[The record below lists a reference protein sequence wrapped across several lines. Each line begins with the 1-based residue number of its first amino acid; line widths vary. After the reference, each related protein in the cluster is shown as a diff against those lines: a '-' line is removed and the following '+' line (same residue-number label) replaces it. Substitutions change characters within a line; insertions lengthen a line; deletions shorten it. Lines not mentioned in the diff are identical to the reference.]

1 MKDLNIKLK
10 INGVYTQNDVHPVF
24 GDDIKINISREENQI
39 FRREKIEGTFKFV
52 NKDFDLIYQ
61 CSIFTKFTL
70 EIYRE
75 DVFVGSANFIR
86 TDCEFNLDDK
96 ICSVKLTTKD
106 IYEKILNGYDN
117 KYNLVKLAPK
127 RENVTLTKRAILQFY
142 VRGEKVVTNVVG
154 GVHYEQSCKEVYD
167 AQELKT
173 KYHFG
178 GSLPLSFITIDKIMD
193 ITAPSEVLGR
203 YFLDESI
210 GNVVAMIYKNENNP
224 RYIIQTNQSSNG
236 WMFLLID
243 STTNTTL
250 ADAEI
255 RTNESGAHAFTFIK
269 SGTGSGYDSGV
280 DYASGTLYY
289 DGDLF
294 CRLLLPKQFDKSE
307 QRSMD
312 NDITDYDSNY
322 PYVGS
327 VSLDRFAPKIKI
339 VADKSEIPT
348 EWGMDSKG
356 EYFVYPTLTASQQ
369 ENGSSPIPIGQ
380 SHWERMSS
388 WLLSDD
394 DINDLVDDFDT
405 TFVLK
410 DSYPIWSAIAV
421 LLKEIDDTIT
431 FEGTQYYSDFLYLRV
446 PSPFIRSYDFPS
458 HRNALYIT
466 PISNIKKTFYEQA
479 AQKGEI
485 SLKQI
490 LDMLRNVY
498 NCYWFIDSNNRLR
511 IEHIVYFKNGNS
523 YTKEKPKPSIDVTIK
538 KNLPTGES
546 WGFAQNT
553 VEYETGKCPARY
565 EFKWGDNCTY
575 PFVGEPIDV
584 KDIYLDA
591 SRKESVGIENFLAD
605 IDYIISNPSEV
616 SNDLFAVFEVNKETK
631 KVDILDVRL
640 DDASPKYRIQNP
652 YLSMIVAERYYYPFD
667 LSGWNAYAGQYE
679 LDVYKTKGIKK
690 QTLSCPLTL
699 AEMRS
704 IGVIRT
710 ELGNGTIDKL
720 EAEINTLY
728 AKNTIYYEEAKSMLD
743 KIYYLNLSSGQGYIQ
758 FFNPTNTKVRLKVGL
773 AEGGQIRVVQ
783 YLDIPL
789 KGNVILNGVSTN
801 QTPVLMNA
809 EDISAFTINRQFRKI
824 CGAMR
829 LDSRAS
835 SNGKYVLEISAS
847 KEIGSSDYAGI
858 YITAN
863 RAIKITLQASTAVD
877 FDFGYISINYPAFSQ
892 YDDTEVSVSGTDI
905 VSKTIYAGDSR
916 YIGFSRD
923 GAFSGNANKVTITIE
938 EV

>member
-1 MKDLNIKLK
+1 MKDLSIKLK

-39 FRREKIEGTFKFV
+39 FKREKIEGTFKFV
-52 NKDFDLIYQ
+52 GNEFDLIYQ

-75 DVFVGSANFIR
+75 DVFVGSAGFIR

-106 IYEKILNGYDN
+106 IYEKILNGYEN
-117 KYNLVKLAPK
+117 KYNLVKLAPQ
-127 RENVTLTKRAILQFY
+127 RESVTMTKRAVLQFY

-167 AQELKT
+167 AGELKQT
-173 KYHFG
+173 YHFG
-178 GSLPLSFITIDKIMD
+178 GYLPLSYIHINKVIDA
-193 ITAPSEVLGR
+193 TAPSDVFGR
-203 YFLDESI
+203 YFIDNSTSGGAGI
-210 GNVVAMIYKNENNP
+210 IYINATNSNY
-224 RYIIQTNQSSNG
+224 RIQLTYLASE
-236 WMFLLID
+236 WVLLLID
-243 STTNTTL
+243 SSTNKTL
-250 ADAEI
+250 ASA
-255 RTNESGAHAFTFIK
+255 NVPNVQSGSPAITFVK
-269 SGTGSGYDSGV
+269 TGSSGG
-280 DYASGTLYY
+280 DYASGIYNS
-289 DGDLF
+289 DGDLY
-294 CRLLLPKQFDKSE
+294 CRLLLPKQFNNSY
-307 QRSMD
+307 QRSMGD
-312 NDITDYDSNY
+312 DITDYDSNY
-322 PYVGS
+322 PYVSG
-327 VSLDRFAPKIKI
+327 VSLDRFAPKMKM
-339 VADKSEIPT
+339 VVDKSVTPT
-348 EWGMDSKG
+348 EWGIDSEG
-356 EYFVYPTLTASQQ
+356 TYFQYPILTASQQ

-394 DINDLVDDFDT
+394 DVNDLVDDFDA
-405 TFVLK
+405 TFILK
-410 DSYPIWSAIAV
+410 DAYPIGSAIAV
-421 LLKEIDDTIT
+421 LLKEIDDNIS
-431 FEGTQYYSDFLYLRV
+431 FEDTQDYSMFLYSGAMQELY
-446 PSPFIRSYDFPS
+446 SYDFLGC
-458 HRNALYIT
+458 RNALHIT

-479 AQKGEI
+479 AQRGEI

-490 LDMLRNVY
+490 FDMLRNVY
-498 NCYWFIDSNNRLR
+498 NCYWFIDSEKRLR

-523 YTKEKPKPSIDVTIK
+523 YTSEKPTPSIDVTIK

-553 VEYETGKCPARY
+553 VEYETNKCPARY
-565 EFKWGDNCTY
+565 EFKWGDKCTY
-575 PFVGEPIDV
+575 PFVGEPINV

-605 IDYIISNPSEV
+605 IDYIVSNPSGV
-616 SNDLFAVFEVNKETK
+616 SDDLFAVFEVNKSTK

-640 DDASPKYRIQNP
+640 NDASPKYKIQNP
-652 YLSMIVAERYYYPFD
+652 YLSMIVAERFYYPFD
-667 LSGWNAYAGQYE
+667 LSGWKASAGQYE

-704 IGVIRT
+704 IGIIRT
-710 ELGNGTIDKL
+710 EVGNGTIDKL

-728 AKNTIYYEEAKSMLD
+728 AKNTIYYEEAKSVLD
-743 KIYYLNLSSGQGYIQ
+743 KIYYLNFASSRGYIQ
-758 FFNPTNTKVRLKVGL
+758 FFNPTETKVRLKVGL
-773 AEGGQIRVVQ
+773 AEDGQIRVVQ

-801 QTPVLMNA
+801 QTPVLMDA

-835 SNGKYVLEISAS
+835 SSGKYVLEIFALKSIDAR
-847 KEIGSSDYAGI
+847 DYAGI
-858 YITAN
+858 HITAN
-863 RAIKITLQASTAVD
+863 RSIKITLQASSEQTYD
-877 FDFGYISINYPAFSQ
+877 YGYTSKLHPAILSTS
-892 YDDTEVSVSGTDI
+892 YAEILVSGTDSNSI
-905 VSKTIYAGDSR
+905 TIGAGESR
-916 YIGFSRD
+916 YIGYSKD
-923 GAFSGNANKVTITIE
+923 KTTSENDDKITITIE

>member
-1 MKDLNIKLK
+1 MKDLTIKLK
-10 INGVYTQNDVHPVF
+10 INGVYTQEDVHPVF

-52 NKDFDLIYQ
+52 NKDFDLIYE

-75 DVFVGSANFIR
+75 DVFVGSAGFIR

-117 KYNLVKLAPK
+117 KYNLVKLAPQ
-127 RENVTLTKRAILQFY
+127 RESVTMTKRAVLQFY
-142 VRGEKVVTNVVG
+142 VRGENVVTNVVG

-167 AQELKT
+167 AKALGDI
-173 KYHFG
+173 YHFG
-178 GSLPLSFITIDKIMD
+178 GYLPLSYIYINKVIDA
-193 ITAPSEVLGR
+193 TAPSDVLGR
-203 YFLDESI
+203 YFIDNSI
-210 GNVVAMIYKNENNP
+210 AGGAAIIYIN
-224 RYIIQTNQSSNG
+224 SSNSNYRIQLTYVASE
-236 WMFLLID
+236 WVLLLID
-243 STTNTTL
+243 SSTNKTL
-250 ADAEI
+250 ASA
-255 RTNESGAHAFTFIK
+255 NVPNVQSGSQAIVFVK
-269 SGTGSGYDSGV
+269 TGSSGV
-280 DYASGTLYY
+280 DYASGIYNS
-289 DGDLF
+289 DGDLY
-294 CRLLLPKQFDKSE
+294 CRLLLPKQFDNSY

-312 NDITDYDSNY
+312 DDITDYDSNY
-322 PYVGS
+322 PYVGG
-327 VSLDRFAPKIKI
+327 VSLDRFAPKMKM
-339 VADKSEIPT
+339 VVDKSVTPT
-348 EWGMDSKG
+348 EWGIDSEG
-356 EYFVYPTLTASQQ
+356 TYFQYPILTASQQ

-394 DINDLVDDFDT
+394 DVNDLVDDFYA
-405 TFVLK
+405 TFILK
-410 DSYPIWSAIAV
+410 DSYPIGSAIAV
-421 LLKEIDDTIT
+421 LLKEIDDNIS
-431 FEGTQYYSDFLYLRV
+431 FEDTQDYSMFLYSGAMQELY
-446 PSPFIRSYDFPS
+446 SYDFLGC
-458 HRNALYIT
+458 RNALHIT

-479 AQKGEI
+479 AQRGEI

-490 LDMLRNVY
+490 FDMLRNVY
-498 NCYWFIDSNNRLR
+498 NCYWFIDSEKRLR

-523 YTKEKPKPSIDVTIK
+523 YTSEKPTPSIDVTIK
-538 KNLPTGES
+538 KNLPTWES

-553 VEYETGKCPARY
+553 VEYETDKCPARY
-565 EFKWGDNCTY
+565 EFKWGDKCTY

-591 SRKESVGIENFLAD
+591 SQKESVGIENFLAD
-605 IDYIISNPSEV
+605 IDYIVSNPSGV
-616 SNDLFAVFEVNKETK
+616 SDDLFAVFEVNKSTK

-640 DDASPKYRIQNP
+640 NDASPKYKIQNP
-652 YLSMIVAERYYYPFD
+652 YLSMIVAERFYYPFD
-667 LSGWNAYAGQYE
+667 LSGWKASAGQYE

-773 AEGGQIRVVQ
+773 AEDGKIRVVH

-789 KGNVILNGVSTN
+789 RGNVILNGVSAN
-801 QTPVLMNA
+801 QTPVLMDA
-809 EDISAFTINRQFRKI
+809 EDISAFTINRKFRKI

-835 SNGKYVLEISAS
+835 SNGKYVLEISALKS
-847 KEIGSSDYAGI
+847 IGARDYAGI
-858 YITAN
+858 HITAN
-863 RAIKITLQASTAVD
+863 RSIKITLQASSEQTHD
-877 FDFGYISINYPAFSQ
+877 YGYTSKLHPAILSTS
-892 YDDTEVSVSGTDI
+892 YAEILVSGTDSNS
-905 VSKTIYAGDSR
+905 VTIGAGESR
-916 YIGFSRD
+916 YIGYSKDRTD
-923 GAFSGNANKVTITIE
+923 SENEDKITITIE

>member
-1 MKDLNIKLK
+1 MKDLSIKLK
-10 INGVYTQNDVHPVF
+10 INGVYTQEDVHPVF

-52 NKDFDLIYQ
+52 NKDFDLIYE

-75 DVFVGSANFIR
+75 DVFVGSVGFIR

-117 KYNLVKLAPK
+117 KYNLVKLAPQ
-127 RENVTLTKRAILQFY
+127 RESVTLTKRAILQFY
-142 VRGEKVVTNVVG
+142 VRGENVVTNVVG

-167 AQELKT
+167 AGKLKDT
-173 KYHFG
+173 YRFG
-178 GSLPLSFITIDKIMD
+178 GYLPLSYIYITKVIGV
-193 ITAPSEVLGR
+193 TAPLDILGR
-203 YFLDESI
+203 YFIDTSTAGGI
-210 GNVVAMIYKNENNP
+210 GIMYINENKS
-224 RYIIQTNQSSNG
+224 RYRIQLTNLGTN
-236 WMFLLID
+236 WTLLLID
-243 STTNTTL
+243 STSNTNL
-250 ADAEI
+250 ASVTI
-255 RTNESGAHAFTFIK
+255 PSIQSGSQAITFVN
-269 SGTGSGYDSGV
+269 TGSSGG
-280 DYASGTLYY
+280 DYASGTFNS
-289 DGDLF
+289 DGDLY
-294 CRLLLPKQFDKSE
+294 CRVLLPKSFDNSY

-312 NDITDYDSNY
+312 DDITDYDSNY

-327 VSLDRFAPKIKI
+327 VSLDRFAPKMKM
-339 VADKSEIPT
+339 VVDKSNAPT
-348 EWGMDSKG
+348 EWGIDSDG
-356 EYFVYPTLTASQQ
+356 TYFVYPTLNEDQQ
-369 ENGSSPIPIGQ
+369 KKGSSPIPIGQ

-394 DINDLVDDFDT
+394 DVNNLVDGFYDT
-405 TFVLK
+405 FILK

-421 LLKEIDDTIT
+421 LLKEIDNTIT
-431 FEGTQYYSDFLYLRV
+431 FEGTQDYSMFLYLSGTN
-446 PSPFIRSYDFPS
+446 PHIYSYDFPS
-458 HRNALYIT
+458 QRNALHIT

-479 AQKGEI
+479 AQRGEI

-498 NCYWFIDSNNRLR
+498 NCYWFIDSDNRLR

-523 YTKEKPKPSIDVTIK
+523 YDVEKPTPSIDVTIK

-553 VEYETGKCPARY
+553 VEYETDKCPARY
-565 EFKWGDNCTY
+565 EFKWGDKCTY
-575 PFVGEPIDV
+575 PFVGEPVDV

-591 SRKESVGIENFLAD
+591 SRKESVGIDNFLAD
-605 IDYIISNPSEV
+605 IDYIVSNPSGV
-616 SNDLFAVFEVNKETK
+616 SDDLFAVFEVNKSTK

-640 DDASPKYRIQNP
+640 NDASPKYKVQNP
-652 YLSMIVAERYYYPFD
+652 YLTMIVAERFYYPYD
-667 LSGWNAYAGQYE
+667 MSGWQAYAGQYA
-679 LDVYKTKGIKK
+679 LDIYNTKGIKK

-720 EAEINTLY
+720 DAEINTLY
-728 AKNTIYYEEAKSMLD
+728 AKNTIYYEEAKSVLD
-743 KIYYLNLSSGQGYIQ
+743 KIYYINFASNRGHIQ

-773 AEGGQIRVVQ
+773 VESGKMVSVH

-789 KGNVILNGVSTN
+789 RGNNTLPASAGQSPVI
-801 QTPVLMNA
+801 MDA
-809 EDISAFTINRQFRKI
+809 EDISAFTINRKFRKI
-824 CGAMR
+824 GGAMS

-835 SNGKYVLEISAS
+835 SNGKYVLEISALKS
-847 KEIGSSDYAGI
+847 IGARDYAGI
-858 YITAN
+858 HITAN
-863 RAIKITLQASTAVD
+863 RRIKITLQASTEAIYD
-877 FDFGYISINYPAFSQ
+877 YGYTSKLHPAILSSS
-892 YDDTEVSVSGTDI
+892 YADMLVSGANSNSI
-905 VSKTIYAGDSR
+905 TIGAGESR
-916 YIGFSRD
+916 YIGYSKD
-923 GAFSGNANKVTITIE
+923 ASISENEDKVTITIE

>member
-1 MKDLNIKLK
+1 MKDLSIKLK
-10 INGVYTQNDVHPVF
+10 INGVYTQEDVHPVF

-52 NKDFDLIYQ
+52 NKDFDLIYE

-117 KYNLVKLAPK
+117 KYNIVKLAPK
-127 RENVTLTKRAILQFY
+127 RESVTLTKRAILQFY
-142 VRGEKVVTNVVG
+142 VRGESVVTNVVG
-154 GVHYEQSCKEVYD
+154 GVHYEQSCKEVYE
-167 AQELKT
+167 AT
-173 KYHFG
+173 KLRETYHFG
-178 GSLPLSFITIDKIMD
+178 GYLPLSYIYINKVIDISAPFDVIGQYFIDT
-193 ITAPSEVLGR
+193 S
-203 YFLDESI
+203 
-210 GNVVAMIYKNENNP
+210 VAGGAAIIYVNKENP
-224 RYIIQTNQSSNG
+224 RYRIQLTYLVSE
-236 WMFLLID
+236 WVLLLID
-243 STTNTTL
+243 SSTDKTL
-250 ADAEI
+250 ASAGVP
-255 RTNESGAHAFTFIK
+255 NVQSGSQAITFTK
-269 SGTGSGYDSGV
+269 SGSSGG
-280 DYASGTLYY
+280 DYASGIYNS
-289 DGDLF
+289 DGDLY
-294 CRLLLPKQFDKSE
+294 CRVLLPKQFDKSF

-312 NDITDYDSNY
+312 DDITEYDSNY
-322 PYVGS
+322 PYVGG
-327 VSLDRFAPKIKI
+327 VSLDQFAPKMKM
-339 VADKSEIPT
+339 VVDKTSTPT
-348 EWGMDSKG
+348 EWGIDSEG
-356 EYFVYPTLTASQQ
+356 TYFTYPILNIEQQ
-369 ENGSSPIPIGQ
+369 EKGSSPIPIGQ

-394 DINDLVDDFDT
+394 DVSDLVDEFDT

-421 LLKEIDDTIT
+421 LLKEIDDTIS
-431 FEGTQYYSDFLYLRV
+431 FEGTQDYSMFLYQ
-446 PSPFIRSYDFPS
+446 SGTMQHIFSYDFPS
-458 HRNALYIT
+458 CRNALHIT
-466 PISNIKKTFYEQA
+466 PISNLKKTFYEQA

-490 LDMLRNVY
+490 FDMLRNVY
-498 NCYWFIDSNNRLR
+498 NCYWFIDSDNRLR

-523 YTKEKPKPSIDVTIK
+523 YDVEKPIPSIDVTTK

-553 VEYETGKCPARY
+553 VEYETDKCPARY
-565 EFKWGDNCTY
+565 EFKWGDKCTY

-605 IDYIISNPSEV
+605 IDYIVSNPAEV
-616 SNDLFAVFEVNKETK
+616 SDDLFALYEVQKSSK

-640 DDASPKYRIQNP
+640 NDASPKYKIQNP
-652 YLSMIVAERYYYPFD
+652 YLSMIVAERFYYPFD
-667 LSGWNAYAGQYE
+667 LSGWKASAGQYE

-773 AEGGQIRVVQ
+773 AEDGKIRVVH

-789 KGNVILNGVSTN
+789 RGNVILNGVSAN
-801 QTPVLMNA
+801 QTPVLMDA

-829 LDSRAS
+829 LDSMKS

-847 KEIGSSDYAGI
+847 KSISTRDYAGI
-858 YITAN
+858 HITAN
-863 RAIKITLQASTAVD
+863 RRIKITLRASTKASYD
-877 FDFGYISINYPAFSQ
+877 YGYTSKIYPAISNSN
-892 YDDTEVSVSGTDI
+892 YAEVVVSGTNSNSI
-905 VSKTIYAGDSR
+905 TIGAGESR
-916 YIGFSRD
+916 YIGYTKD
-923 GAFSGNANKVTITIE
+923 GSVNENDDKVTITIE

>member
-1 MKDLNIKLK
+1 MKDLTIKLK

-39 FRREKIEGTFKFV
+39 FKREKIEGTFKFV
-52 NKDFDLIYQ
+52 GNEFDLIYQ

-75 DVFVGSANFIR
+75 DVFVGSADFIR
-86 TDCEFNLDDK
+86 TNCEFNLDDK

-106 IYEKILNGYDN
+106 IYEKILNGYEN
-117 KYNLVKLAPK
+117 KYNLVKLAPQ
-127 RENVTLTKRAILQFY
+127 RESVTLTKRAVLQFY
-142 VRGEKVVTNVVG
+142 VRGENVVTNVVG

-167 AQELKT
+167 ADKLKDI
-173 KYHFG
+173 YHFG
-178 GSLPLSFITIDKIMD
+178 GYLPLSYIDIKKIID
-193 ITAPSEVLGR
+193 VTAPADILGR
-203 YFLDESI
+203 YFIDTSI
-210 GNVVAMIYKNENNP
+210 VSGRSIIYINGNNS
-224 RYIIQTNQSSNG
+224 RYRIQITYLG
-236 WMFLLID
+236 TEWRLILID
-243 STTNTTL
+243 STPDKAL
-250 ADAEI
+250 AGASIPSMQIGSQDITFEKAGS
-255 RTNESGAHAFTFIK
+255 SG
-269 SGTGSGYDSGV
+269 GN
-280 DYASGTLYY
+280 YASGTFNS
-289 DGDLF
+289 DGDLY
-294 CRLLLPKQFDKSE
+294 CRVLLPKHFDNSYE
-307 QRSMD
+307 RNMAD
-312 NDITDYDSNY
+312 DITDYDSNY

-327 VSLDRFAPKIKI
+327 VSLDKFAPKMKM
-339 VADKSEIPT
+339 VVDKSNAPT
-348 EWGMDSKG
+348 EWGIDSEGK
-356 EYFVYPTLTASQQ
+356 YFVYPTLTADQQ
-369 ENGSSPIPIGQ
+369 KNGSSPIPIGQ

-394 DINDLVDDFDT
+394 DVNNLVDDFDD

-431 FEGTQYYSDFLYLRV
+431 FEGTQDYSMFLYLSGTN
-446 PSPFIRSYDFPS
+446 PYIYSYDFPS
-458 HRNALYIT
+458 HRNALHIT

-479 AQKGEI
+479 AQRGEI

-498 NCYWFIDSNNRLR
+498 NCYWFIDSEKRLR

-523 YTKEKPKPSIDVTIK
+523 YTSEKPTPSIDVTIK

-553 VEYETGKCPARY
+553 VEYETDKCPARY
-565 EFKWGDNCTY
+565 EFKWGDKCTY
-575 PFVGEPIDV
+575 PFVGEPVDV

-605 IDYIISNPSEV
+605 IDYIVSNPSGV
-616 SNDLFAVFEVNKETK
+616 SDDLFAVFEVNKLTK

-640 DDASPKYRIQNP
+640 NDASPKYKVQNP
-652 YLSMIVAERYYYPFD
+652 YLSMIVAERFYYPFD
-667 LSGWNAYAGQYE
+667 LSGWKAYAGKYE

-690 QTLSCPLTL
+690 QTLSCPLSL

-704 IGVIRT
+704 IGIIRT
-710 ELGNGTIDKL
+710 EVGNGTIDKL

-728 AKNTIYYEEAKSMLD
+728 AKNTIYYEEAKSVLD
-743 KIYYLNLSSGQGYIQ
+743 KIYYISYVSNRGYIQ
-758 FFNPTNTKVRLKVGL
+758 FFNPTNTKVRLKIGL
-773 AEGGQIRVVQ
+773 VEGGKIVSVH

-789 KGNVILNGVSTN
+789 RGNNTLSASAGQSPII
-801 QTPVLMNA
+801 MDA
-809 EDISAFTINRQFRKI
+809 EDISAFTINRKFRKI
-824 CGAMR
+824 GGAMS

-847 KEIGSSDYAGI
+847 KSIGSNDFAGI

-863 RAIKITLQASTAVD
+863 RAIKITLQASTEEYY
-877 FDFGYISINYPAFSQ
+877 DFGYTSVDYPICTSKLLA
-892 YDDTEVSVSGTDI
+892 EVSVSGTESI
-905 VSKTIYAGDSR
+905 SKTISAGESR
-916 YIGFSRD
+916 YIGFFKDKTTSEND
-923 GAFSGNANKVTITIE
+923 DKVTITIE

>member
-1 MKDLNIKLK
+1 MKDLSIKLK
-10 INGVYTQNDVHPVF
+10 INGVYTQEDVHPVF

-52 NKDFDLIYQ
+52 GNEFDLIYQ

-75 DVFVGSANFIR
+75 DVFVGSAGFIR

-117 KYNLVKLAPK
+117 KYNLVKLAPQ
-127 RENVTLTKRAILQFY
+127 RESVTMTKRAILQFY
-142 VRGEKVVTNVVG
+142 VRGENVVTNVVG
-154 GVHYEQSCKEVYD
+154 GVHYEQSCKEVID
-167 AQELKT
+167 ASDLKDI
-173 KYHFG
+173 YHFG
-178 GSLPLSFITIDKIMD
+178 GYLPLSYISINNVIDA
-193 ITAPSEVLGR
+193 TAPVEISGR
-203 YFLDESI
+203 YFIETSI
-210 GNVVAMIYKNENNP
+210 AGGAGAIIYINENNS
-224 RYIIQTNQSSNG
+224 RYRIQFTNSITELIL
-236 WMFLLID
+236 LLID
-243 STTNTTL
+243 STSNKTL
-250 ADAEI
+250 ASVTI
-255 RTNESGAHAFTFIK
+255 PSTQSGSQNITFVK
-269 SGTGSGYDSGV
+269 AGSSGGN
-280 DYASGTLYY
+280 YASGTFNS
-289 DGDLF
+289 DGDLY
-294 CRLLLPKQFDKSE
+294 CRVLLPKSFDNSY

-312 NDITDYDSNY
+312 DDITDYDSNY
-322 PYVGS
+322 PYVSS
-327 VSLDRFAPKIKI
+327 VSPSRFSPKMKM
-339 VADKSEIPT
+339 VVDKSTTPT
-348 EWGMDSKG
+348 EWGIDSEG
-356 EYFVYPTLTASQQ
+356 TYFMYPTLDADQQ
-369 ENGSSPIPIGQ
+369 KKGSSPIPIGQ

-394 DINDLVDDFDT
+394 DVNNLEANFND

-421 LLKEIDDTIT
+421 LLKEIDDNIS
-431 FEGTQYYSDFLYLRV
+431 FEDTQDYSIFLYSGAMQELY
-446 PSPFIRSYDFPS
+446 SYDFLGC
-458 HRNALYIT
+458 RNALHIT

-479 AQKGEI
+479 AQRGEI

-498 NCYWFIDSNNRLR
+498 NCYWFIDSEKRLR

-523 YTKEKPKPSIDVTIK
+523 YTNERPIPTIDVTNK
-538 KNLPTGES
+538 KNLPTGEG
-546 WGFAQNT
+546 WDFAQNT

-575 PFVGEPIDV
+575 PFLGEPIDV

-591 SRKESVGIENFLAD
+591 SKKESVGIDNFLAD
-605 IDYIISNPSEV
+605 IDYIVSNPSEV
-616 SNDLFAVFEVNKETK
+616 SDDLFALYEVSKATK

-640 DDASPKYRIQNP
+640 NDASPKYKVQNP
-652 YLSMIVAERYYYPFD
+652 YLSMIVAEQYYYPFD
-667 LSGWNAYAGQYE
+667 LSGWKAYAGQYA

-690 QTLSCPLTL
+690 QTLSCPLSL

-704 IGVIRT
+704 IGVIHT

-728 AKNTIYYEEAKSMLD
+728 AKNTIYYEEAKSVLD
-743 KIYYLNLSSGQGYIQ
+743 KIDYLNFASNGGYIQ

-773 AEGGQIRVVQ
+773 AEGGQIQVVH

-789 KGNVILNGVSTN
+789 KGNVILNGVSAN
-801 QTPVLMNA
+801 QSPVIMDA

-829 LDSRAS
+829 LDSRKS
-835 SNGKYVLEISAS
+835 SNGKYILEISALKS
-847 KEIGSSDYAGI
+847 IGVMDYAGI
-858 YITAN
+858 HITAN
-863 RAIKITLQASTAVD
+863 RRIKITLQASTEATHD
-877 FDFGYISINYPAFSQ
+877 YGYTSKLHPAILSTS
-892 YDDTEVSVSGTDI
+892 YADMLVSGTNSNSI
-905 VSKTIYAGDSR
+905 TIGAGESR
-916 YIGFSRD
+916 YIGYSKD
-923 GAFSGNANKVTITIE
+923 GSVSENEDKVTVTIE

>member
-1 MKDLNIKLK
+1 MKDLSIKLK
-10 INGVYTQNDVHPVF
+10 INGVYTQEDVHPVF

-52 NKDFDLIYQ
+52 NKDFDLIYE

-117 KYNLVKLAPK
+117 KYNLVKLAPQ
-127 RENVTLTKRAILQFY
+127 RESVTLTKRAILQFY
-142 VRGEKVVTNVVG
+142 VRGENVVTNVVG
-154 GVHYEQSCKEVYD
+154 GVHYEQSCKEVYE
-167 AQELKT
+167 AT
-173 KYHFG
+173 KLRETYHFG
-178 GSLPLSFITIDKIMD
+178 GYLPLSYIYINKVIDVS
-193 ITAPSEVLGR
+193 APSDIFGQ
-203 YFLDESI
+203 YFIDASI
-210 GNVVAMIYKNENNP
+210 AGGAGIMYVNSSNP
-224 RYIIQTNQSSNG
+224 RYRIQLTYLVSE
-236 WMFLLID
+236 WVLLLID
-243 STTNTTL
+243 STTDKTL
-250 ADAEI
+250 ASAGVP
-255 RTNESGAHAFTFIK
+255 NVQSGSQAITFTK
-269 SGTGSGYDSGV
+269 SGSSGG
-280 DYASGTLYY
+280 DYASGIYNSDGALY
-289 DGDLF
+289 
-294 CRLLLPKQFDKSE
+294 CRVLLPKQFDKSF

-312 NDITDYDSNY
+312 DDITEYDSNY

-327 VSLDRFAPKIKI
+327 VSLDQFAPKMKM
-339 VADKSEIPT
+339 VVDKTSTPT
-348 EWGMDSKG
+348 EWGIDSEG
-356 EYFVYPTLTASQQ
+356 TYFTYPILNIEQQ
-369 ENGSSPIPIGQ
+369 EKGSSPIPIGQ

-394 DINDLVDDFDT
+394 DVSDLVDDFDD

-421 LLKEIDDTIT
+421 LLHEIDDTIT
-431 FEGTQYYSDFLYLRV
+431 FEGTQDYSMFLYLSGTN
-446 PSPFIRSYDFPS
+446 PYIYSYDFPS
-458 HRNALYIT
+458 HRNALHIT

-479 AQKGEI
+479 AQRGEI

-498 NCYWFIDSNNRLR
+498 NCYWFIDSDNRLR

-523 YTKEKPKPSIDVTIK
+523 YTTESPTPTIDVTNK
-538 KNLPTGES
+538 RNLPTRES
-546 WGFAQNT
+546 WGFAQNS

-565 EFKWGDNCTY
+565 EFKWGDDCTY
-575 PFVGEPIDV
+575 PFLGEPIDV

-591 SRKESVGIENFLAD
+591 SRKESVGIDNFLAD
-605 IDYIISNPSEV
+605 IDYIVSNPAEV
-616 SNDLFAVFEVNKETK
+616 SDDLFALYEVQKSSK

-640 DDASPKYRIQNP
+640 NDASPKYKIQNP
-652 YLSMIVAERYYYPFD
+652 YLSMIVAERFYYPFD
-667 LSGWNAYAGQYE
+667 LSGWKASAGQYE

-728 AKNTIYYEEAKSMLD
+728 AKNTIYYEEAKSVLD
-743 KIYYLNLSSGQGYIQ
+743 KIYYINYVSNRGYIQ
-758 FFNPTNTKVRLKVGL
+758 FFNPTITKVRLKIGLVVG
-773 AEGGQIRVVQ
+773 GKIVSVH
-783 YLDIPL
+783 YLDVPL
-789 KGNVILNGVSTN
+789 RGNNTLSASIGQSPVI
-801 QTPVLMNA
+801 MDA
-809 EDISAFTINRQFRKI
+809 EDISAFTINRKFRKI
-824 CGAMR
+824 GGAM
-829 LDSRAS
+829 LFDNRAS

-847 KEIGSSDYAGI
+847 KNIGSNDFAGI
-858 YITAN
+858 HITAN
-863 RAIKITLQASTAVD
+863 RAVKITLQASTEQG
-877 FDFGYISINYPAFSQ
+877 FDYGYMSVSYPVCTSTSLA
-892 YDDTEVSVSGTDI
+892 EVYVSGTES

-916 YIGFSRD
+916 YIGFFKDASASEND
-923 GAFSGNANKVTITIE
+923 DKVTITIE

>member
-39 FRREKIEGTFKFV
+39 FRRENIEGTFEFV
-52 NKDFDLIYQ
+52 NKDFDLIYE

-117 KYNLVKLAPK
+117 KYNLVKLAPQ
-127 RENVTLTKRAILQFY
+127 RESVTLTKRAILQFY
-142 VRGEKVVTNVVG
+142 VRGENVVTNVVG

-178 GSLPLSFITIDKIMD
+178 GSIPLSFITIDKIMD

-210 GNVVAMIYKNENNP
+210 GNVVSMIYTNKNNP
-224 RYIIQTNQSSNG
+224 RYIIQTNQGSAG
-236 WMFLLID
+236 WTLLLID

-269 SGTGSGYDSGV
+269 YGTGSGYDSGV

-294 CRLLLPKQFDKSE
+294 CRLLLPKQFGNSF

-322 PYVGS
+322 PYVGG
-327 VSLDRFAPKIKI
+327 VSLDKFSPKMKI

-348 EWGMDSKG
+348 EWGIDSKG
-356 EYFVYPTLTASQQ
+356 EYFVYPTLTADQQ
-369 ENGSSPIPIGQ
+369 KNGSSPIPIGQ

-388 WLLSDD
+388 WLLTDD
-394 DINDLVDDFDT
+394 DIYDFMYSYNED
-405 TFVLK
+405 FVLR

-421 LLKEIDDTIT
+421 LLKEIDNTIT
-431 FEGTQYYSDFLYLRV
+431 FAGEYEYSTFFYLNG
-446 PSPFIRSYDFPS
+446 SMQQLRSYDFPAY
-458 HRNALYIT
+458 RNELHIT

-498 NCYWFIDSNNRLR
+498 NCYWFIDSANRLR

-523 YTKEKPKPSIDVTIK
+523 YTTERPTPTIDVTNK
-538 KNLPTGES
+538 KNLPTRES
-546 WGFAQNT
+546 WEFAQNT

-575 PFVGEPIDV
+575 PFLGEPIDV

-591 SRKESVGIENFLAD
+591 SKKESVGIDNFLAD
-605 IDYIISNPSEV
+605 IDYIVSNPSEV
-616 SNDLFAVFEVNKETK
+616 SDDLFAVFEVNKTTK
-631 KVDILDVRL
+631 KVDILSVRL
-640 DDASPKYRIQNP
+640 DDASPKYEIQNP
-652 YLSMIVAERYYYPFD
+652 YLSMIVAEKYYYPFD
-667 LSGWNAYAGQYE
+667 LSGWKASAGQYE

-728 AKNTIYYEEAKSMLD
+728 AKNTIYYEESKSVLD
-743 KIYYLNLSSGQGYIQ
+743 KIYYLNLSSGMGYIK
-758 FFNPTNTKVRLKVGL
+758 FFNPTETKVRLKVGL
-773 AEGGQIRVVQ
+773 AEEGKIRVVH

-789 KGNVILNGVSTN
+789 KGSVILNGVSAN
-801 QTPVLMNA
+801 QTPVLMDT

-847 KEIGSSDYAGI
+847 KSVGTYDFAGI
-858 YITAN
+858 HITAN
-863 RAIKITLQASTAVD
+863 RRIRISLTASSEQGY
-877 FDFGYISINYPAFSQ
+877 DFGYTSITQPCCDLMVFA
-892 YDDTEVSVSGTDI
+892 ELAVSGQETASI
-905 VSKTIYAGDSR
+905 EISAGESR
-916 YIGFSRD
+916 YIGYHKD
-923 GAFSGNANKVTITIE
+923 KSGNKNDDKVTITIE

>member
-10 INGVYTQNDVHPVF
+10 INGVYTQEDVHPVF

-39 FRREKIEGTFKFV
+39 FKREKIEGTFKFV
-52 NKDFDLIYQ
+52 GNEFDLIYQ

-75 DVFVGSANFIR
+75 DVYVGSADFIR

-117 KYNLVKLAPK
+117 KYNLVKLAPQ
-127 RENVTLTKRAILQFY
+127 RESVTMTKRAVLQFY
-142 VRGEKVVTNVVG
+142 VRGENVVTNVVG
-154 GVHYEQSCKEVYD
+154 GVHYEQSCKEVYNASD
-167 AQELKT
+167 LKDI
-173 KYHFG
+173 YHFG
-178 GSLPLSFITIDKIMD
+178 GYLPLSYIDINNLID
-193 ITAPSEVLGR
+193 ATAPLDIYGR
-203 YFLDESI
+203 YFIDTSTVGGSAI
-210 GNVVAMIYKNENNP
+210 IYRNERNSNC
-224 RYIIQTNQSSNG
+224 RIQLTDLVTG
-236 WMFLLID
+236 CVLTLID
-243 STTNTTL
+243 STSNTTL
-250 ADAEI
+250 ASVSI
-255 RTNESGAHAFTFIK
+255 PSTQSGSQDITFVK
-269 SGTGSGYDSGV
+269 AGSSGGN
-280 DYASGTLYY
+280 YASGTFNS
-289 DGDLF
+289 DGDLY
-294 CRLLLPKQFDKSE
+294 CRVLLPKSFDNSY

-312 NDITDYDSNY
+312 DDITDYDSNY

-327 VSLDRFAPKIKI
+327 VSLARFAPKMKM
-339 VADKSEIPT
+339 VVNKSNTPT
-348 EWGMDSKG
+348 EWGIDSNG
-356 EYFVYPTLTASQQ
+356 AYFLYPTLNADQQ
-369 ENGSSPIPIGQ
+369 KKGSSPIPIGQ

-394 DINDLVDDFDT
+394 DVNDLVDDFDD

-421 LLKEIDDTIT
+421 LLNEIDDTIT
-431 FEGTQYYSDFLYLRV
+431 FEGTQDYSMFLYL
-446 PSPFIRSYDFPS
+446 SGTNLHIYSYDFPS
-458 HRNALYIT
+458 HRNALHIT

-523 YTKEKPKPSIDVTIK
+523 YDVENPTPSIDVTIK
-538 KNLPTGES
+538 KSLPTGES
-546 WGFAQNT
+546 WGFAQNK
-553 VEYETGKCPARY
+553 VEYETDKCPARY
-565 EFKWGDNCTY
+565 EFKWGDKCTY

-591 SRKESVGIENFLAD
+591 SQKESVGIENFLAD
-605 IDYIISNPSEV
+605 IDYIVSNPSGV
-616 SNDLFAVFEVNKETK
+616 SDDLFAVFEVNKSTK

-640 DDASPKYRIQNP
+640 NDASPKYKIQNP
-652 YLSMIVAERYYYPFD
+652 YLSMIVAERFYYPFD
-667 LSGWNAYAGQYE
+667 LSGWKASAGQYE

-728 AKNTIYYEEAKSMLD
+728 AKNTIYYEEAKSVLD
-743 KIYYLNLSSGQGYIQ
+743 KIYYISYVSNRGYIQ
-758 FFNPTNTKVRLKVGL
+758 FFNPTNTKVRLKIGL
-773 AEGGQIRVVQ
+773 VEGGKIVSVH

-789 KGNVILNGVSTN
+789 RGNVILNGVSAN
-801 QTPVLMNA
+801 QTPVLMDA
-809 EDISAFTINRQFRKI
+809 EDISAFTINRKFRKI

-829 LDSRAS
+829 LDSRKS
-835 SNGKYVLEISAS
+835 SNGKYVLEISALKS
-847 KEIGSSDYAGI
+847 IGARDYAGI
-858 YITAN
+858 HITAN
-863 RAIKITLQASTAVD
+863 RSIKITLQASSKQTHD
-877 FDFGYISINYPAFSQ
+877 YGYTSKLHPAILSTS
-892 YDDTEVSVSGTDI
+892 YAEILVSGTDSNS
-905 VSKTIYAGDSR
+905 VTIGAGESR
-916 YIGFSRD
+916 YIGYSKD
-923 GAFSGNANKVTITIE
+923 GTVGENEDKITITIE

>member
-10 INGVYTQNDVHPVF
+10 INGVYTQEDVHPVF

-39 FRREKIEGTFKFV
+39 FKREKIEGTFKFV
-52 NKDFDLIYQ
+52 GNEFDLIYQ

-117 KYNLVKLAPK
+117 KYNLVKLAPQ
-127 RENVTLTKRAILQFY
+127 RESVTMTKRAVLQFY
-142 VRGEKVVTNVVG
+142 VRGENVVTNVVG

-167 AQELKT
+167 ASDLKDI
-173 KYHFG
+173 YHFG
-178 GSLPLSFITIDKIMD
+178 GYLPLSYIDINNLID
-193 ITAPSEVLGR
+193 ATAPLDIYGR
-203 YFLDESI
+203 YFIDTSTVGGSAI
-210 GNVVAMIYKNENNP
+210 IYRNERNSNC
-224 RYIIQTNQSSNG
+224 RIQLTDSVTG
-236 WMFLLID
+236 CVLTLID
-243 STTNTTL
+243 STSNTTL
-250 ADAEI
+250 ASVSI
-255 RTNESGAHAFTFIK
+255 PSTQSGSQDITFVK
-269 SGTGSGYDSGV
+269 AGSSGGN
-280 DYASGTLYY
+280 YASGTFNS
-289 DGDLF
+289 DGDLY
-294 CRLLLPKQFDKSE
+294 CRVLLPKSFDNTY

-312 NDITDYDSNY
+312 SDITDYDSNY

-327 VSLDRFAPKIKI
+327 VSLTRFAPKMKM
-339 VADKSEIPT
+339 VVNKSNTPT
-348 EWGMDSKG
+348 EWGIDSNG
-356 EYFVYPTLTASQQ
+356 AYFLYPTLNADQQ
-369 ENGSSPIPIGQ
+369 KKGSSPIPIGQ

-394 DINDLVDDFDT
+394 DVNDLVDDFDD

-421 LLKEIDDTIT
+421 LLNEIDDTIT
-431 FEGTQYYSDFLYLRV
+431 FEGTQDYSMFLYL
-446 PSPFIRSYDFPS
+446 SGTNLHIYSYDFPS
-458 HRNALYIT
+458 HRNALHIT

-523 YTKEKPKPSIDVTIK
+523 YDVENPTPSIDVTIK
-538 KNLPTGES
+538 KSLPTGES
-546 WGFAQNT
+546 WGFAQNK
-553 VEYETGKCPARY
+553 VEYETDKCPARY
-565 EFKWGDNCTY
+565 EFKWGDKCTY

-591 SRKESVGIENFLAD
+591 SQKESVGIENFLAD
-605 IDYIISNPSEV
+605 IDYIVSNPSGV
-616 SNDLFAVFEVNKETK
+616 SDDLFAVFEVNKSTK

-640 DDASPKYRIQNP
+640 NDASPKYKVQNP
-652 YLSMIVAERYYYPFD
+652 YLSMIVAEQYYYPFD
-667 LSGWNAYAGQYE
+667 LSGWKAYAGKYE

-690 QTLSCPLTL
+690 QTLSCPLSL

-710 ELGNGTIDKL
+710 ELGNGIIDKL
-720 EAEINTLY
+720 DAEINTLY
-728 AKNTIYYEEAKSMLD
+728 AKNTIYYEEDKSVLD
-743 KIYYLNLSSGQGYIQ
+743 KIKYTDLVSTRGHIQ
-758 FFNPTNTKVRLKVGL
+758 FFNPTITKVRLKIGL
-773 AEGGQIRVVQ
+773 VEGGKIVSVH
-783 YLDIPL
+783 YLDVPL
-789 KGNVILNGVSTN
+789 RGNNTLSASAGQSPVI
-801 QTPVLMNA
+801 MDA
-809 EDISAFTINRQFRKI
+809 EDISAFTINRKFRKI
-824 CGAMR
+824 DGAM
-829 LDSRAS
+829 LFDDSAS

-847 KEIGSSDYAGI
+847 KNVGSNDFAGI

-863 RAIKITLQASTAVD
+863 RAIKITLQASTEKDVD
-877 FDFGYISINYPAFSQ
+877 YGYMSISYPVCTSTSLA
-892 YDDTEVSVSGTDI
+892 EVYVSGTESI
-905 VSKTIYAGDSR
+905 SKTIYAGDSR
-916 YIGFSRD
+916 YIGFFKD
-923 GAFSGNANKVTITIE
+923 GVQSENEDKVTITIE

>member
-1 MKDLNIKLK
+1 MKDLTIKLK

-39 FRREKIEGTFKFV
+39 FKREKIEGTFKFV
-52 NKDFDLIYQ
+52 GNEFDLIYQ

-75 DVFVGSANFIR
+75 DVFVGSADFIR
-86 TDCEFNLDDK
+86 TNCAFNLDDK

-106 IYEKILNGYDN
+106 IYEKILNGYEN
-117 KYNLVKLAPK
+117 KYNLVKLAPQ
-127 RENVTLTKRAILQFY
+127 RESVTMTKRAVLQFY

-167 AQELKT
+167 ADKLKDI
-173 KYHFG
+173 YHFG
-178 GSLPLSFITIDKIMD
+178 GYLPLSYIDIKKIID
-193 ITAPSEVLGR
+193 VTAPADILGR
-203 YFLDESI
+203 YFIDTSI
-210 GNVVAMIYKNENNP
+210 VSGRSIIYINGNNS
-224 RYIIQTNQSSNG
+224 RYRIQITYLG
-236 WMFLLID
+236 TEWRLILID
-243 STTNTTL
+243 STPDKAL
-250 ADAEI
+250 AGASIPSMQIGSQDITFEKAGS
-255 RTNESGAHAFTFIK
+255 SG
-269 SGTGSGYDSGV
+269 GN
-280 DYASGTLYY
+280 YASGTFNS
-289 DGDLF
+289 DGDLY
-294 CRLLLPKQFDKSE
+294 CRVLLPKHFDNSYE
-307 QRSMD
+307 RNMAD
-312 NDITDYDSNY
+312 DITDYDSNY

-327 VSLDRFAPKIKI
+327 VSLDKFAPKMKM
-339 VADKSEIPT
+339 VVDKSNAPT
-348 EWGMDSKG
+348 EWGIDSEGK
-356 EYFVYPTLTASQQ
+356 YFVYPTLTADQQ
-369 ENGSSPIPIGQ
+369 KNGSSPIPIGQ

-394 DINDLVDDFDT
+394 DVNNLVDDFDD

-431 FEGTQYYSDFLYLRV
+431 FEGTQDYSMFLYLSGTN
-446 PSPFIRSYDFPS
+446 PYIYSYDFPS
-458 HRNALYIT
+458 HRNALHIT

-479 AQKGEI
+479 AQRGEI

-498 NCYWFIDSNNRLR
+498 NCYWFIDSDNRLR

-523 YTKEKPKPSIDVTIK
+523 YTSEKPTPSIDVTIK

-553 VEYETGKCPARY
+553 VEYETDKCPARY
-565 EFKWGDNCTY
+565 EFKWGDKCTY
-575 PFVGEPIDV
+575 PFVGEPVDV

-605 IDYIISNPSEV
+605 IDYIVSNPSGV
-616 SNDLFAVFEVNKETK
+616 SDDLFAVFEVNKLTK

-640 DDASPKYRIQNP
+640 NDASPKYKVQNP
-652 YLSMIVAERYYYPFD
+652 YLSMIVAERFYYPFD
-667 LSGWNAYAGQYE
+667 LSGWKAYAGKYE

-690 QTLSCPLTL
+690 QTLSCPLSL

-704 IGVIRT
+704 IGIIRT
-710 ELGNGTIDKL
+710 EVGNGTIDKL

-728 AKNTIYYEEAKSMLD
+728 AKNTIYYEEAKSVLD
-743 KIYYLNLSSGQGYIQ
+743 KIYYISYVSNRGYIQ
-758 FFNPTNTKVRLKVGL
+758 FFNPTNTKVRLKIGL
-773 AEGGQIRVVQ
+773 VEGGKIVSVH
-783 YLDIPL
+783 YLDVPMR
-789 KGNVILNGVSTN
+789 GNNTLSASAGQSPVI
-801 QTPVLMNA
+801 MDA
-809 EDISAFTINRQFRKI
+809 EDISAFTINRKFRKI
-824 CGAMR
+824 GGAMS

-835 SNGKYVLEISAS
+835 SNGKYLLEISAS
-847 KEIGSSDYAGI
+847 KSIGSNDFAGI

-863 RAIKITLQASTAVD
+863 RAIKITLQASTEEYY
-877 FDFGYISINYPAFSQ
+877 DFGYTSVDYPICTSKLLA
-892 YDDTEVSVSGTDI
+892 EVSVSGTESI
-905 VSKTIYAGDSR
+905 SKTISAGESR
-916 YIGFSRD
+916 YIGFFKDKTTSEND
-923 GAFSGNANKVTITIE
+923 DKVTITIE

>member
-39 FRREKIEGTFKFV
+39 FKREKIEGTFKFV
-52 NKDFDLIYQ
+52 GDEFDLIYQ

-75 DVFVGSANFIR
+75 DVFVGSADFIR

-117 KYNLVKLAPK
+117 KYNLVKLAPQ
-127 RENVTLTKRAILQFY
+127 RESVTLTKRAVLQFY
-142 VRGEKVVTNVVG
+142 VRGENVVTNVVG
-154 GVHYEQSCKEVYD
+154 GVYYEQSCKEVYNASD
-167 AQELKT
+167 LKDI
-173 KYHFG
+173 YHFG
-178 GSLPLSFITIDKIMD
+178 GHLPLSYIDINNLID
-193 ITAPSEVLGR
+193 ATAPLDIYGR
-203 YFLDESI
+203 YFIDTSTVGGSAI
-210 GNVVAMIYKNENNP
+210 IYRNERNSNC
-224 RYIIQTNQSSNG
+224 RIQLTNLVTG
-236 WMFLLID
+236 CVLTLID

-250 ADAEI
+250 ASVNIPD
-255 RTNESGAHAFTFIK
+255 TQSGSQDITFVK
-269 SGTGSGYDSGV
+269 AGSSGGN
-280 DYASGTLYY
+280 YASGTFNS
-289 DGDLF
+289 DGDLY
-294 CRLLLPKQFDKSE
+294 CRVLLPKSFDNSY

-312 NDITDYDSNY
+312 DDITDYDSNY
-322 PYVGS
+322 PYVSS
-327 VSLDRFAPKIKI
+327 VAVDRFAPKIKM
-339 VADKSEIPT
+339 VVNKSNTPT
-348 EWGMDSKG
+348 EWGIDSNG
-356 EYFVYPTLTASQQ
+356 AYFLYPTLNADQQ
-369 ENGSSPIPIGQ
+369 KKGSSPIPIGQ

-394 DINDLVDDFDT
+394 DVNNLVDDFDD

-431 FEGTQYYSDFLYLRV
+431 FEGTQDYSMFLYL
-446 PSPFIRSYDFPS
+446 SGTNLHIYSYDFPS
-458 HRNALYIT
+458 YRNALHIT

-479 AQKGEI
+479 AQKGEM

-498 NCYWFIDSNNRLR
+498 NCYWFIDSDNRLR

-523 YTKEKPKPSIDVTIK
+523 YNVEKPTPSIDVTTK
-538 KNLPTGES
+538 KSLPTWES

-565 EFKWGDNCTY
+565 EFKWGNNCTY

-591 SRKESVGIENFLAD
+591 SQKESVGIDNFLAD
-605 IDYIISNPSEV
+605 IDYIVSNPSEV
-616 SNDLFAVFEVNKETK
+616 SDDLFAVFEVNKSTK

-640 DDASPKYRIQNP
+640 NDASPKYKVQNP
-652 YLSMIVAERYYYPFD
+652 YLSMIVAEQYYYPFD
-667 LSGWNAYAGQYE
+667 LSGWKAYAGKYE

-690 QTLSCPLTL
+690 QTLSCPLSL

-704 IGVIRT
+704 IGIVHT
-710 ELGNGTIDKL
+710 EIGNGTIDKL
-720 EAEINTLY
+720 DAEINTLY
-728 AKNTIYYEEAKSMLD
+728 AKNTIYYEEDKSVLD
-743 KIYYLNLSSGQGYIQ
+743 KIKYTDLVSTRGYIQ
-758 FFNPTNTKVRLKVGL
+758 FFNPTDTKVRLKIGL
-773 AEGGQIRVVQ
+773 VEGGKIVSVH
-783 YLDIPL
+783 YLDVPL
-789 KGNVILNGVSTN
+789 RGNNTLSASIGQSPVIMV
-801 QTPVLMNA
+801 A
-809 EDISAFTINRQFRKI
+809 EDISAFTINRKFRKI
-824 CGAMR
+824 SGAMR
-829 LDSRAS
+829 LDDSAS

-847 KEIGSSDYAGI
+847 KNVGSNDFAGI

-863 RAIKITLQASTAVD
+863 RAIKITLQASTEQDVD
-877 FDFGYISINYPAFSQ
+877 YGYMSISYPVCTSTSLA
-892 YDDTEVSVSGTDI
+892 EVYVSGTESI
-905 VSKTIYAGDSR
+905 SKTIYAGESR
-916 YIGFSRD
+916 YIGFFKD
-923 GAFSGNANKVTITIE
+923 GTQSENNDKVTITIE

>member
-39 FRREKIEGTFKFV
+39 FKREKIEGTFKFV
-52 NKDFDLIYQ
+52 GNEFDLIYQ

-75 DVFVGSANFIR
+75 DVFVGSADFIR

-106 IYEKILNGYDN
+106 IYEKILNGYEN
-117 KYNLVKLAPK
+117 KYNLVKLAPQ
-127 RENVTLTKRAILQFY
+127 RESVTLTKRAILQFY
-142 VRGEKVVTNVVG
+142 VRGENVVTNVVG

-167 AQELKT
+167 AGKLRDT
-173 KYHFG
+173 YHFG
-178 GSLPLSFITIDKIMD
+178 GYLPLSYISIKKVMD
-193 ITAPSEVLGR
+193 VTAPTGIFGR
-203 YFLDESI
+203 YFIDTSIASGRSIIYIHES
-210 GNVVAMIYKNENNP
+210 NS
-224 RYIIQTNQSSNG
+224 RYRIQLTYLG
-236 WMFLLID
+236 TEWALILTD
-243 STTNTTL
+243 STSDKSL
-250 ADAEI
+250 ASVTI
-255 RTNESGAHAFTFIK
+255 PSMQSGSQDITFEK
-269 SGTGSGYDSGV
+269 AGGSGGN
-280 DYASGTLYY
+280 YASGTFNS

-294 CRLLLPKQFDKSE
+294 CRVLLPKSFADSYE
-307 QRSMD
+307 RSMND
-312 NDITDYDSNY
+312 DITDYDRNY

-327 VSLDRFAPKIKI
+327 VSLDKFAPKMKM
-339 VADKSEIPT
+339 VVDKSNAPT
-348 EWGMDSKG
+348 EWGIDSDG
-356 EYFVYPTLTASQQ
+356 TYFVYPTLTADQQ
-369 ENGSSPIPIGQ
+369 KNGVSPIPIGQ

-394 DINDLVDDFDT
+394 DVNNLVDDFDD

-421 LLKEIDDTIT
+421 LLNEIDDTIT
-431 FEGTQYYSDFLYLRV
+431 FEGTQDYSMFLYLSGTN
-446 PSPFIRSYDFPS
+446 PYIYSYDFPS
-458 HRNALYIT
+458 HRNALHIT

-479 AQKGEI
+479 AQRGEI

-498 NCYWFIDSNNRLR
+498 NCYWFIDSDNRLR

-523 YTKEKPKPSIDVTIK
+523 YTSEKPTPSIDVTTK

-553 VEYETGKCPARY
+553 VEYETDKCPARY
-565 EFKWGDNCTY
+565 EFKWGDKCTY

-605 IDYIISNPSEV
+605 IDYIVSNPSGV
-616 SNDLFAVFEVNKETK
+616 SDDLFAVFEASKLTK

-640 DDASPKYRIQNP
+640 NDASPKYKVQNP
-652 YLSMIVAERYYYPFD
+652 YLSMIVAERFYYPFD
-667 LSGWNAYAGQYE
+667 LSGWKAYAGKYE

-690 QTLSCPLTL
+690 QTLSCPLSL

-710 ELGNGTIDKL
+710 ELGDGTIDKL
-720 EAEINTLY
+720 DAEINTLY
-728 AKNTIYYEEAKSMLD
+728 AKNTIYYEEAKSVLD
-743 KIYYLNLSSGQGYIQ
+743 KIYYISYASNRGYIQ
-758 FFNPTNTKVRLKVGL
+758 FFNPTITKVRLKIGL
-773 AEGGQIRVVQ
+773 VEGGKIVSVH
-783 YLDIPL
+783 YLDVPMR
-789 KGNVILNGVSTN
+789 GNNTLSASAGQSPVI
-801 QTPVLMNA
+801 MDA
-809 EDISAFTINRQFRKI
+809 EDISAFTINRKFRKI
-824 CGAMR
+824 GGAMS

-847 KEIGSSDYAGI
+847 KNIGSNDFAGI

-863 RAIKITLQASTAVD
+863 RAIKITLQASTEQD
-877 FDFGYISINYPAFSQ
+877 YDFGYISVDFPVCTSKLLA
-892 YDDTEVSVSGTDI
+892 EVDVSGTES
-905 VSKTIYAGDSR
+905 VSKTISAGESR
-916 YIGFSRD
+916 YIGFFKDKDTSVND
-923 GAFSGNANKVTITIE
+923 DKVTITIE

>member
-1 MKDLNIKLK
+1 MKDLTIKLK
-10 INGVYTQNDVHPVF
+10 INGVYTQNDVHPIF

-39 FRREKIEGTFKFV
+39 FKREKIEGTFKFV
-52 NKDFDLIYQ
+52 GNEFDLIYQ

-75 DVFVGSANFIR
+75 DVFVGSADFIR

-106 IYEKILNGYDN
+106 IYEKILNGYEN
-117 KYNLVKLAPK
+117 KYNLVKLAPQ
-127 RENVTLTKRAILQFY
+127 RESVTMTKRAVLQFY
-142 VRGEKVVTNVVG
+142 VRGENVVTNVVG

-167 AQELKT
+167 ADKLKDI
-173 KYHFG
+173 YHFG
-178 GSLPLSFITIDKIMD
+178 GYLPLSYIDIKKIID
-193 ITAPSEVLGR
+193 VTAPADILGR
-203 YFLDESI
+203 YFIDTSI
-210 GNVVAMIYKNENNP
+210 VSGRSIIYINGNNS
-224 RYIIQTNQSSNG
+224 RYRIQITYLG
-236 WMFLLID
+236 TEWRLILID
-243 STTNTTL
+243 STPDKAL
-250 ADAEI
+250 AGASIPSMQIGSQDITFEKAGS
-255 RTNESGAHAFTFIK
+255 SG
-269 SGTGSGYDSGV
+269 GN
-280 DYASGTLYY
+280 YASGTFNS
-289 DGDLF
+289 DGDLY
-294 CRLLLPKQFDKSE
+294 CRVLLPKHFDNSYE
-307 QRSMD
+307 RNMAD
-312 NDITDYDSNY
+312 DITDYDSNY

-327 VSLDRFAPKIKI
+327 VSLDKFAPKMKM
-339 VADKSEIPT
+339 VVDKSNAPT
-348 EWGMDSKG
+348 EWGIDSEGK
-356 EYFVYPTLTASQQ
+356 YFVYPTLTADQQ
-369 ENGSSPIPIGQ
+369 KNGSSPIPIGQ

-394 DINDLVDDFDT
+394 DVNNLVDDFDD

-431 FEGTQYYSDFLYLRV
+431 FEGTQDYSMFLYLSGTN
-446 PSPFIRSYDFPS
+446 PYIYSYDFPS
-458 HRNALYIT
+458 HRNALHIT

-479 AQKGEI
+479 AQRGEI

-498 NCYWFIDSNNRLR
+498 NCYWFIDSDNRLR

-523 YTKEKPKPSIDVTIK
+523 YTSEKPTPSIDVTIK

-553 VEYETGKCPARY
+553 VEYETDKCPARY
-565 EFKWGDNCTY
+565 EFKWGDKCTY
-575 PFVGEPIDV
+575 PFVGEPVDV

-605 IDYIISNPSEV
+605 IDYIVSNPSGV
-616 SNDLFAVFEVNKETK
+616 SDDLFAVFEVNKLTK

-640 DDASPKYRIQNP
+640 NDASPKYKVQNP
-652 YLSMIVAERYYYPFD
+652 YLSMIVAERFYYPFD
-667 LSGWNAYAGQYE
+667 LSGWKAYAGKYE

-690 QTLSCPLTL
+690 QTLSCPLSL

-704 IGVIRT
+704 IGIIRT
-710 ELGNGTIDKL
+710 EVGNGTIDKL

-728 AKNTIYYEEAKSMLD
+728 AKNTIYYEEAKSVLD
-743 KIYYLNLSSGQGYIQ
+743 KIYYISYASNRGYIQ

-773 AEGGQIRVVQ
+773 AEDGKIRVVH

-789 KGNVILNGVSTN
+789 RGNVILNGVSAN
-801 QTPVLMNA
+801 QTPVLTDA
-809 EDISAFTINRQFRKI
+809 EDISAFTINRKFRKI
-824 CGAMR
+824 GGAMS

-835 SNGKYVLEISAS
+835 SDGKYVLEISAS
-847 KEIGSSDYAGI
+847 KSIGSNDFAGI

-863 RAIKITLQASTAVD
+863 RAIKITLQASTEEYY
-877 FDFGYISINYPAFSQ
+877 DFGYTSVDYPICTSKLLA
-892 YDDTEVSVSGTDI
+892 EVSVSGTESI
-905 VSKTIYAGDSR
+905 SKTISAGESR
-916 YIGFSRD
+916 YIGFFKDKTTSEND
-923 GAFSGNANKVTITIE
+923 DKVTITIE

>member
-1 MKDLNIKLK
+1 MKDLSIKLK
-10 INGVYTQNDVHPVF
+10 INGVYTQEDVYPVF

-52 NKDFDLIYQ
+52 GNEFDLIYE

-75 DVFVGSANFIR
+75 DVFVGSADFIR
-86 TDCEFNLDDK
+86 TDCEFNLDDR

-117 KYNLVKLAPK
+117 KYNLVKLAPQ
-127 RENVTLTKRAILQFY
+127 RESVTMTKRAILQFY
-142 VRGEKVVTNVVG
+142 VRGENVVTNVVG

-167 AQELKT
+167 AGKLRDT
-173 KYHFG
+173 YHFG
-178 GSLPLSFITIDKIMD
+178 GYLPLSYIYINKVIDVS
-193 ITAPSEVLGR
+193 APSDIFGQ
-203 YFLDESI
+203 YFIDASI
-210 GNVVAMIYKNENNP
+210 AGGAGITYVNSSNP
-224 RYIIQTNQSSNG
+224 RYRIQLTYLASE
-236 WMFLLID
+236 WVLLLID
-243 STTNTTL
+243 STTDKTL
-250 ADAEI
+250 ASAGVP
-255 RTNESGAHAFTFIK
+255 NVQSGSQAIK
-269 SGTGSGYDSGV
+269 FVKTGSSGG
-280 DYASGTLYY
+280 DYASGIYNS
-289 DGDLF
+289 DGDLY
-294 CRLLLPKQFDKSE
+294 CRVLLPKQFDKSF

-312 NDITDYDSNY
+312 DDITEYDSNY

-327 VSLDRFAPKIKI
+327 VSLDQFAPKMKM
-339 VADKSEIPT
+339 VVDKSVNPT
-348 EWGMDSKG
+348 EWGIDSEG
-356 EYFVYPTLTASQQ
+356 TYFTYPILNLEQQ
-369 ENGSSPIPIGQ
+369 EKGSSPIPIGQ

-394 DINDLVDDFDT
+394 DVNALVDDFDT

-421 LLKEIDDTIT
+421 LLKEIDDTIS
-431 FEGTQYYSDFLYLRV
+431 FEGTQDYSMFLYL
-446 PSPFIRSYDFPS
+446 SDSNMHIYSYDFPS
-458 HRNALYIT
+458 YRNALHIT

-479 AQKGEI
+479 AQRGEI

-498 NCYWFIDSNNRLR
+498 NCYWFIDFDNRLR

-523 YTKEKPKPSIDVTIK
+523 YDVEKPTPSIDVTIK

-616 SNDLFAVFEVNKETK
+616 SDDIFAVFEVNKSTK

-640 DDASPKYRIQNP
+640 NDASPKYKVQNP
-652 YLSMIVAERYYYPFD
+652 YLSMIVAEQYYYPFD
-667 LSGWNAYAGQYE
+667 LSGWNAYAGKYE

-690 QTLSCPLTL
+690 QTLSCPLSLT
-699 AEMRS
+699 EMRS
-704 IGVIRT
+704 IGIIRT

-720 EAEINTLY
+720 DAEINTLY
-728 AKNTIYYEEAKSMLD
+728 AKNTIYYEEAKSVLD
-743 KIYYLNLSSGQGYIQ
+743 KIYYISYVSNRGYIQ
-758 FFNPTNTKVRLKVGL
+758 FFNPTNTKVRLKIGL
-773 AEGGQIRVVQ
+773 VAGGKIVSVH
-783 YLDIPL
+783 YLDVPM
-789 KGNVILNGVSTN
+789 KGNNTLSASVGQSPVI
-801 QTPVLMNA
+801 MDA
-809 EDISAFTINRQFRKI
+809 EDISAFTINRKFRKI
-824 CGAMR
+824 DGTMN

-847 KEIGSSDYAGI
+847 KNIGSNDFAGI

-863 RAIKITLQASTAVD
+863 RAIKITLQASTEQD
-877 FDFGYISINYPAFSQ
+877 FDYGYMSVSYPVC
-892 YDDTEVSVSGTDI
+892 TETSLAEVYVSGTESI
-905 VSKTIYAGDSR
+905 SKTISAGKSR
-916 YIGFSRD
+916 YIGFFKD
-923 GAFSGNANKVTITIE
+923 GTMSENDDKVTITIE
-938 EV
+938 EL

>member
-10 INGVYTQNDVHPVF
+10 INGVYTQEDVHPVF

-39 FRREKIEGTFKFV
+39 FKREKIEGTFKFV
-52 NKDFDLIYQ
+52 GNEFDLIYQ

-117 KYNLVKLAPK
+117 KYNLVKLAPQ
-127 RENVTLTKRAILQFY
+127 RESVTMTKRAVLQFY
-142 VRGEKVVTNVVG
+142 VRGENVVTNVVG
-154 GVHYEQSCKEVYD
+154 GVHYEQSCKEVYN
-167 AQELKT
+167 ASELKDT
-173 KYHFG
+173 YHFG
-178 GSLPLSFITIDKIMD
+178 GYLPLSYIDINNLID
-193 ITAPSEVLGR
+193 ATAPLDIYGR
-203 YFLDESI
+203 YFIDTSTVGGSAI
-210 GNVVAMIYKNENNP
+210 IYRNERNSNC
-224 RYIIQTNQSSNG
+224 RIQLTDLVTG
-236 WMFLLID
+236 CVLTLID
-243 STTNTTL
+243 STSNTTL
-250 ADAEI
+250 ASVSI
-255 RTNESGAHAFTFIK
+255 PSTQSGSQDITFVK
-269 SGTGSGYDSGV
+269 AGSSGGN
-280 DYASGTLYY
+280 YASGTFNS
-289 DGDLF
+289 DGDLY
-294 CRLLLPKQFDKSE
+294 CRVLLPKSFDNTY

-312 NDITDYDSNY
+312 SDITDYDSNY
-322 PYVGS
+322 PYVSS
-327 VSLDRFAPKIKI
+327 VAVDRFAPKMKM
-339 VADKSEIPT
+339 VVNKSNTPT
-348 EWGMDSKG
+348 EWGIDSNG
-356 EYFVYPTLTASQQ
+356 AYFLYPTLNADQQ
-369 ENGSSPIPIGQ
+369 KKGSSPIPIGQ

-394 DINDLVDDFDT
+394 DVNDLVDDFDD

-421 LLKEIDDTIT
+421 LLNEIDDTIT
-431 FEGTQYYSDFLYLRV
+431 FEGTQDYSMFLYL
-446 PSPFIRSYDFPS
+446 SGTNLHIYSYDFPS
-458 HRNALYIT
+458 HRNALHIT

-523 YTKEKPKPSIDVTIK
+523 YDVENPTPSIDVTIK
-538 KNLPTGES
+538 KSLPTGES
-546 WGFAQNT
+546 WGFAQNK
-553 VEYETGKCPARY
+553 VEYETDKCPARY

-591 SRKESVGIENFLAD
+591 SQKESIGIENFLAD
-605 IDYIISNPSEV
+605 IDYIVSNPSGV
-616 SNDLFAVFEVNKETK
+616 SDDLFAVFEVNKSTK

-640 DDASPKYRIQNP
+640 NDASPKYKVQNP
-652 YLSMIVAERYYYPFD
+652 YLSMIVAEQYYYPFD
-667 LSGWNAYAGQYE
+667 LSGWKAYAGKYE

-690 QTLSCPLTL
+690 QTLSCPLSL

-704 IGVIRT
+704 IGIIHT
-710 ELGNGTIDKL
+710 EIGNGTIDKL
-720 EAEINTLY
+720 DAEINTLY
-728 AKNTIYYEEAKSMLD
+728 AKNTIYYEEDKSVLD
-743 KIYYLNLSSGQGYIQ
+743 KIKYTDLVSTRGHIQ
-758 FFNPTNTKVRLKVGL
+758 FFNLTITKVRLKIGL
-773 AEGGQIRVVQ
+773 VEGGKIVSVH
-783 YLDIPL
+783 YLDVPL
-789 KGNVILNGVSTN
+789 RGNNTLSASAGQSPVI
-801 QTPVLMNA
+801 MDA
-809 EDISAFTINRQFRKI
+809 EDISAFTINRKFRKI
-824 CGAMR
+824 DGAM
-829 LDSRAS
+829 LFDDSAS

-847 KEIGSSDYAGI
+847 KNVGSNDFAGI

-863 RAIKITLQASTAVD
+863 RAIKITLQASTEKDVD
-877 FDFGYISINYPAFSQ
+877 YGYMSISYPVCTSTSLA
-892 YDDTEVSVSGTDI
+892 EVYVSGTESI
-905 VSKTIYAGDSR
+905 SKTIYAGDSR
-916 YIGFSRD
+916 YIGFFKD
-923 GAFSGNANKVTITIE
+923 GVQSENEDKVTITIE

>member
-10 INGVYTQNDVHPVF
+10 INGVYTQEDVHPVF

-39 FRREKIEGTFKFV
+39 FKREKIEGTFKFV
-52 NKDFDLIYQ
+52 GNEFDLIYQ

-75 DVFVGSANFIR
+75 DVYVGSADFIR

-106 IYEKILNGYDN
+106 IYEKILNGYEN
-117 KYNLVKLAPK
+117 KYNLVKLAPQ
-127 RENVTLTKRAILQFY
+127 RESVTMTKRAVLQFY
-142 VRGEKVVTNVVG
+142 VRGENVVTNVVG
-154 GVHYEQSCKEVYD
+154 GVHYEQSCKEVYN
-167 AQELKT
+167 ASELKDI
-173 KYHFG
+173 YHFG
-178 GSLPLSFITIDKIMD
+178 GYLPLSYIDINNLID
-193 ITAPSEVLGR
+193 ATAPLDIYGR
-203 YFLDESI
+203 YFIDTSTVGGSAI
-210 GNVVAMIYKNENNP
+210 IYRNERNSNC
-224 RYIIQTNQSSNG
+224 RIQLTDLVTG
-236 WMFLLID
+236 CVLTLID
-243 STTNTTL
+243 STSNTTL
-250 ADAEI
+250 ASVSI
-255 RTNESGAHAFTFIK
+255 PSTQSGSQDITFVK
-269 SGTGSGYDSGV
+269 AGSSGGN
-280 DYASGTLYY
+280 YASGTFNS
-289 DGDLF
+289 DGDLY
-294 CRLLLPKQFDKSE
+294 CRVLLPKSFDNTY

-312 NDITDYDSNY
+312 SDITDYDSNY
-322 PYVGS
+322 PYVSS
-327 VSLDRFAPKIKI
+327 VAVDRFAPKMKM
-339 VADKSEIPT
+339 VVNKSNTPT
-348 EWGMDSKG
+348 EWGIDSNG
-356 EYFVYPTLTASQQ
+356 AYFLYPTLNADQQ
-369 ENGSSPIPIGQ
+369 KKGSSPIPIGQ

-394 DINDLVDDFDT
+394 DVNDLVDDFDD

-421 LLKEIDDTIT
+421 LLNEIDDTIT
-431 FEGTQYYSDFLYLRV
+431 FEGTQDYSMFLYL
-446 PSPFIRSYDFPS
+446 SGTNLHIYSYDFPS
-458 HRNALYIT
+458 HRNALHIT

-523 YTKEKPKPSIDVTIK
+523 YDVENPTPSIDVTIK
-538 KNLPTGES
+538 KSLPTGES
-546 WGFAQNT
+546 WGFAQNK
-553 VEYETGKCPARY
+553 VEYETDKCPARY

-605 IDYIISNPSEV
+605 IDYIVSNPSGV
-616 SNDLFAVFEVNKETK
+616 SDDLFAVFEVNKSTK

-640 DDASPKYRIQNP
+640 NDASPKYKVQNP
-652 YLSMIVAERYYYPFD
+652 YLSMIVAEQYYYPFD
-667 LSGWNAYAGQYE
+667 LSGWKAYAGKYE

-690 QTLSCPLTL
+690 QTLSCPLSL

-704 IGVIRT
+704 IGIIHT
-710 ELGNGTIDKL
+710 EIGNGTIDKL

-728 AKNTIYYEEAKSMLD
+728 AKNTIYYEEDKSVLD
-743 KIYYLNLSSGQGYIQ
+743 KIKYTDLVSTRGHIQ
-758 FFNPTNTKVRLKVGL
+758 FFNPTITKVRLKIGL
-773 AEGGQIRVVQ
+773 VEGGKIVSVH
-783 YLDIPL
+783 YLDVPL
-789 KGNVILNGVSTN
+789 RGNNTLSASAGQSPVI
-801 QTPVLMNA
+801 MDA
-809 EDISAFTINRQFRKI
+809 EDISAFTINRKFRKI
-824 CGAMR
+824 DGAM
-829 LDSRAS
+829 LFDDSAS

-847 KEIGSSDYAGI
+847 KNVGSNDFAGI

-863 RAIKITLQASTAVD
+863 RAIKITLQASTEKDVD
-877 FDFGYISINYPAFSQ
+877 YGYMSISYPVCTSTSLA
-892 YDDTEVSVSGTDI
+892 EVYVSGTESI
-905 VSKTIYAGDSR
+905 SKTIYAGDSR
-916 YIGFSRD
+916 YIGFFKD
-923 GAFSGNANKVTITIE
+923 GVQSENEDKVTITIE

>member
-1 MKDLNIKLK
+1 MKDLTIKLK
-10 INGVYTQNDVHPVF
+10 INGVYTQNDVHPIF

-39 FRREKIEGTFKFV
+39 FKREKIEGTFKFV
-52 NKDFDLIYQ
+52 GNEFDLIYQ

-75 DVFVGSANFIR
+75 DVFVGSADFIR

-106 IYEKILNGYDN
+106 IYEKILNGYEN
-117 KYNLVKLAPK
+117 KYNLVKLAPQ
-127 RENVTLTKRAILQFY
+127 RESVTMTKRAVLQFY
-142 VRGEKVVTNVVG
+142 VRGENVVTNVVG

-167 AQELKT
+167 ADKLKDI
-173 KYHFG
+173 YHFG
-178 GSLPLSFITIDKIMD
+178 GYLPLSYIDIKKIID
-193 ITAPSEVLGR
+193 VTAPADILGR
-203 YFLDESI
+203 YFIDTSI
-210 GNVVAMIYKNENNP
+210 VSGRSIIYINGNNS
-224 RYIIQTNQSSNG
+224 RYRIQITYLG
-236 WMFLLID
+236 TEWRLILID
-243 STTNTTL
+243 STPDKAL
-250 ADAEI
+250 AGASIPSMQIGSQDITFEKAGS
-255 RTNESGAHAFTFIK
+255 SG
-269 SGTGSGYDSGV
+269 GN
-280 DYASGTLYY
+280 YASGTFNS
-289 DGDLF
+289 DGDLY
-294 CRLLLPKQFDKSE
+294 CRVLLPKHFDNSYE
-307 QRSMD
+307 RNMAD
-312 NDITDYDSNY
+312 DITDYDSNY

-327 VSLDRFAPKIKI
+327 VSLDKFAPKMKM
-339 VADKSEIPT
+339 VVDKSNAPT
-348 EWGMDSKG
+348 EWGIDSEGK
-356 EYFVYPTLTASQQ
+356 YFVYPTLTADQQ
-369 ENGSSPIPIGQ
+369 KNGSSPIPIGQ

-394 DINDLVDDFDT
+394 DVNNLVDDFDD

-421 LLKEIDDTIT
+421 LLNEIDDTIT
-431 FEGTQYYSDFLYLRV
+431 FEGTQDYSMFLYLSGTN
-446 PSPFIRSYDFPS
+446 PYIYSYDFPS
-458 HRNALYIT
+458 HRNALHIT

-479 AQKGEI
+479 AQRGEI

-498 NCYWFIDSNNRLR
+498 NCYWFIDSDNRLR

-523 YTKEKPKPSIDVTIK
+523 YTSEKPTPSIDVTIK

-553 VEYETGKCPARY
+553 VEYETDKCPARY
-565 EFKWGDNCTY
+565 EFKWGDKCTY
-575 PFVGEPIDV
+575 PFVGEPVDV

-605 IDYIISNPSEV
+605 IDYIVSNPSGV
-616 SNDLFAVFEVNKETK
+616 SDDLFAVFEVNKSTK

-640 DDASPKYRIQNP
+640 NDASPKYKVQNP
-652 YLSMIVAERYYYPFD
+652 YLSMIVAEQYYYPFD
-667 LSGWNAYAGQYE
+667 LSGWKAYAGKYE

-690 QTLSCPLTL
+690 QTLSCPLSL

-704 IGVIRT
+704 IGIIRT
-710 ELGNGTIDKL
+710 EVGNGTIDKL

-728 AKNTIYYEEAKSMLD
+728 AKNTIYYEEAKSVLD
-743 KIYYLNLSSGQGYIQ
+743 KIYYISYASNRGYIQ

-773 AEGGQIRVVQ
+773 AEDGKIRVVH

-789 KGNVILNGVSTN
+789 RGNVILNGVSAN
-801 QTPVLMNA
+801 QTPVLTDA
-809 EDISAFTINRQFRKI
+809 EDISAFTINRKFRKI
-824 CGAMR
+824 GGAMS

-835 SNGKYVLEISAS
+835 SDGKYVLEISAS
-847 KEIGSSDYAGI
+847 KSIGSNDFAGI

-863 RAIKITLQASTAVD
+863 RAIKITLQASTEEYY
-877 FDFGYISINYPAFSQ
+877 DFGYTSVDYPICTSKLLA
-892 YDDTEVSVSGTDI
+892 EVSVSGTESI
-905 VSKTIYAGDSR
+905 SKTISAGESR
-916 YIGFSRD
+916 YIGFFKDKTTSEND
-923 GAFSGNANKVTITIE
+923 DKVTITIE

>member
-1 MKDLNIKLK
+1 MKDLTIKLK

-39 FRREKIEGTFKFV
+39 FKREKIEGTFKFV
-52 NKDFDLIYQ
+52 GNEFDLIYQ

-75 DVFVGSANFIR
+75 DVFVGSADFIR

-117 KYNLVKLAPK
+117 KYNIVKLAPK
-127 RENVTLTKRAILQFY
+127 RESVTLTKRAILQFY
-142 VRGEKVVTNVVG
+142 VRGESVVTNVVG

-167 AQELKT
+167 AKALRDI
-173 KYHFG
+173 YHFG
-178 GSLPLSFITIDKIMD
+178 GYLPLSYIYINKVIDA
-193 ITAPSEVLGR
+193 TAPSDVFGR
-203 YFLDESI
+203 YFIDNSTAGGAGI
-210 GNVVAMIYKNENNP
+210 IYINATNSNY
-224 RYIIQTNQSSNG
+224 RIQLTYLASE
-236 WMFLLID
+236 WVLILID
-243 STTNTTL
+243 SSTNKTL
-250 ADAEI
+250 ASA
-255 RTNESGAHAFTFIK
+255 NVPNVQSGSQAITFVK
-269 SGTGSGYDSGV
+269 TGSSGG
-280 DYASGTLYY
+280 DYASGIYNS
-289 DGDLF
+289 DGDLY
-294 CRLLLPKQFDKSE
+294 CRVLLPKQFDNSY

-312 NDITDYDSNY
+312 DDITDYDSNY
-322 PYVGS
+322 PYVVG
-327 VSLDRFAPKIKI
+327 VSLDRFAPKMKM
-339 VADKSEIPT
+339 VVDKSVTPT
-348 EWGMDSKG
+348 EWGIDSEG
-356 EYFVYPTLTASQQ
+356 TYFQYPILTASQQ

-394 DINDLVDDFDT
+394 DVNDLVDDFDA
-405 TFVLK
+405 TFILK
-410 DSYPIWSAIAV
+410 DSYPIGSAIAV
-421 LLKEIDDTIT
+421 LLKEIDDNIS
-431 FEGTQYYSDFLYLRV
+431 FEDTQDYSMFLYSGAMQELY
-446 PSPFIRSYDFPS
+446 SYDFLGC
-458 HRNALYIT
+458 RNALHIT

-479 AQKGEI
+479 AQRGEI

-490 LDMLRNVY
+490 FDMLRNVY
-498 NCYWFIDSNNRLR
+498 NCYWFIDSEKRLR

-523 YTKEKPKPSIDVTIK
+523 YTSEKPTPSIDVTIK

-546 WGFAQNT
+546 WGFTQNT
-553 VEYETGKCPARY
+553 VEYETDKCPARY
-565 EFKWGDNCTY
+565 EFKWGDKCTY

-605 IDYIISNPSEV
+605 IDYIVSNPSGV
-616 SNDLFAVFEVNKETK
+616 SDDLFAVFEVNKSTK

-640 DDASPKYRIQNP
+640 NDASPKYKIQNP
-652 YLSMIVAERYYYPFD
+652 YLSMIVAERFYYPFD
-667 LSGWNAYAGQYE
+667 LSGWKASAGQYE

-728 AKNTIYYEEAKSMLD
+728 AKNTIYYEEAKSVLD
-743 KIYYLNLSSGQGYIQ
+743 KIYYISYVSNRGYIQ
-758 FFNPTNTKVRLKVGL
+758 FFNPTNTKVRLKIGL
-773 AEGGQIRVVQ
+773 VEGGKIVSVH

-789 KGNVILNGVSTN
+789 RGNNTLSASAGQSPVI
-801 QTPVLMNA
+801 MDA
-809 EDISAFTINRQFRKI
+809 EDISAFTINRKFRKI

-835 SNGKYVLEISAS
+835 SNGKYVLEISALKS
-847 KEIGSSDYAGI
+847 ISARDYAGI
-858 YITAN
+858 HITAN
-863 RAIKITLQASTAVD
+863 RSIKITLQASSERIYD
-877 FDFGYISINYPAFSQ
+877 YGYTSKLHPVILSTSYAEIL
-892 YDDTEVSVSGTDI
+892 VSGKDSNSI
-905 VSKTIYAGDSR
+905 TIGAGESR
-916 YIGFSRD
+916 YIGYSKD
-923 GAFSGNANKVTITIE
+923 GSISENEDKVTITIE

>member
-10 INGVYTQNDVHPVF
+10 INGVYTPNDVHPVF

-52 NKDFDLIYQ
+52 NKDFDLIYE

-167 AQELKT
+167 ADKLKT
-173 KYHFG
+173 TYHFG
-178 GSLPLSFITIDKIMD
+178 GSLPLSFITINKIMD

-224 RYIIQTNQSSNG
+224 RYIIQTNQGSQG
-236 WMFLLID
+236 WMLLLID

-294 CRLLLPKQFDKSE
+294 CRLLLPKQFDKSY

-322 PYVGS
+322 PYVGG
-327 VSLDRFAPKIKI
+327 VSLDRFAPKMKI
-339 VADKSEIPT
+339 VVDKSVTPT
-348 EWGMDSKG
+348 EWGIDSEG
-356 EYFVYPTLTASQQ
+356 TYFQYPILTASQQ

-394 DINDLVDDFDT
+394 DVNDLVDDFDA
-405 TFVLK
+405 TFILK
-410 DSYPIWSAIAV
+410 DSYPIGSAIAV
-421 LLKEIDDTIT
+421 LLKEIDDNIS
-431 FEGTQYYSDFLYLRV
+431 FEDTQDYSMFLYSGAMQELY
-446 PSPFIRSYDFPS
+446 SYDFLGC
-458 HRNALYIT
+458 RNALHIT

-479 AQKGEI
+479 AQRGEI

-498 NCYWFIDSNNRLR
+498 NCYWFIDSDNRLR

-523 YTKEKPKPSIDVTIK
+523 YTTESPTPTIDVTNK
-538 KNLPTGES
+538 RNLPTRES

-565 EFKWGDNCTY
+565 EFKWGDDCTY

-591 SRKESVGIENFLAD
+591 SRKESVGIDNFLAD
-605 IDYIISNPSEV
+605 IDYIVSNPSEV
-616 SNDLFAVFEVNKETK
+616 SDDLFALYEVQKSTK

-640 DDASPKYRIQNP
+640 NDASPKYKIQNP
-652 YLSMIVAERYYYPFD
+652 YLSMIVAERFYYPFD
-667 LSGWNAYAGQYE
+667 LPGWKASAGQYE

-728 AKNTIYYEEAKSMLD
+728 AKNTIYYEEAKSVLD
-743 KIYYLNLSSGQGYIQ
+743 KIYYLNFASSRGYIQ
-758 FFNPTNTKVRLKVGL
+758 FFNPTETKVRLKVGL
-773 AEGGQIRVVQ
+773 AEGGQIREVQ

-801 QTPVLMNA
+801 QTPVLMDA
-809 EDISAFTINRQFRKI
+809 EDISAFTINRKFRKI

-829 LDSRAS
+829 LDSRKS
-835 SNGKYVLEISAS
+835 SNGKYVLEISALKS
-847 KEIGSSDYAGI
+847 IGARDYAGI
-858 YITAN
+858 HITAN
-863 RAIKITLQASTAVD
+863 RSIKITLQASSEQTHD
-877 FDFGYISINYPAFSQ
+877 YGYTSKLHPAILSTS
-892 YDDTEVSVSGTDI
+892 YAEILVSGTDSNS
-905 VSKTIYAGDSR
+905 VTIGAGESR
-916 YIGFSRD
+916 YIGYSKD
-923 GAFSGNANKVTITIE
+923 GTVSENEDKITITIE

>member
-39 FRREKIEGTFKFV
+39 FKREKIEGTFKFV
-52 NKDFDLIYQ
+52 GDEFDLIYQ

-75 DVFVGSANFIR
+75 DVYVGSADFIR
-86 TDCEFNLDDK
+86 TDCEFNLDDR

-117 KYNLVKLAPK
+117 KYNLVKLAPQ
-127 RENVTLTKRAILQFY
+127 RESVTLTKRAVLQFY
-142 VRGEKVVTNVVG
+142 VRGENVVTNVVG
-154 GVHYEQSCKEVYD
+154 GVHYEQSCKEVID
-167 AQELKT
+167 AGDLKDI
-173 KYHFG
+173 YHFG
-178 GSLPLSFITIDKIMD
+178 GYLPLSYIDINNLID
-193 ITAPSEVLGR
+193 ATAPTDISGR
-203 YFLDESI
+203 YFIDTSI
-210 GNVVAMIYKNENNP
+210 AGGLGAIIYINENNS
-224 RYIIQTNQSSNG
+224 RYRIQLTKTLVD
-236 WMFLLID
+236 WTLLLID
-243 STTNTTL
+243 STSNTTL
-250 ADAEI
+250 ASVTI
-255 RTNESGAHAFTFIK
+255 PSIQSGSQAMTFVK
-269 SGTGSGYDSGV
+269 AGSSGG
-280 DYASGTLYY
+280 DYASGTFNS
-289 DGDLF
+289 DGDLY
-294 CRLLLPKQFDKSE
+294 CRVLLPKSFDNSY

-322 PYVGS
+322 PYVRS
-327 VSLDRFAPKIKI
+327 VLLDQFSPKMKM
-339 VADKSEIPT
+339 VVDKSTSPT
-348 EWGMDSKG
+348 EWGIDSNG
-356 EYFVYPTLTASQQ
+356 AYFLYPTLNADQQ
-369 ENGSSPIPIGQ
+369 KKGSSPIPIGQ

-394 DINDLVDDFDT
+394 DVNNLVDGFYDT
-405 TFVLK
+405 FTLK

-421 LLKEIDDTIT
+421 LLNEIDDTIT
-431 FEGTQYYSDFLYLRV
+431 FEGTQDYSMFLYLSETN
-446 PSPFIRSYDFPS
+446 PYIYSYDFPS
-458 HRNALYIT
+458 YRNALHIT

-498 NCYWFIDSNNRLR
+498 NCYWFIDSDKRLR

-523 YTKEKPKPSIDVTIK
+523 YTSEKPTPSIDVTIK
-538 KNLPTGES
+538 KNLPTGEN

-565 EFKWGDNCTY
+565 EFNWGNNCTY

-605 IDYIISNPSEV
+605 IDYIVSNPSGV
-616 SNDLFAVFEVNKETK
+616 SDDLFAVFEVNKSTK

-640 DDASPKYRIQNP
+640 NDASPKYKVQNP
-652 YLSMIVAERYYYPFD
+652 YLSMIIAEQYYYPFD
-667 LSGWNAYAGQYE
+667 LSGWNAYAGEYE

-690 QTLSCPLTL
+690 QTLSCPLSL

-704 IGVIRT
+704 IGIIHT

-720 EAEINTLY
+720 DAEINTLY
-728 AKNTIYYEEAKSMLD
+728 AKNTIYYEEAKSVLD
-743 KIYYLNLSSGQGYIQ
+743 KIDYLNFASNGGYIQ

-773 AEGGQIRVVQ
+773 AEGGQIQVVH

-789 KGNVILNGVSTN
+789 KGNVILNGVSAN
-801 QTPVLMNA
+801 QSPVIMDA
-809 EDISAFTINRQFRKI
+809 EDISSFTINRKFRKI
-824 CGAMR
+824 SGAMR
-829 LDSRAS
+829 LDDSAS

-847 KEIGSSDYAGI
+847 KNIGSNDYAGI
-858 YITAN
+858 HITAN
-863 RAIKITLQASTAVD
+863 RAIKITLQASTEQDVD
-877 FDFGYISINYPAFSQ
+877 YGYMSISYPVCTSTSLA
-892 YDDTEVSVSGTDI
+892 EVYVSGTESS
-905 VSKTIYAGDSR
+905 SKTIYAGDSR
-916 YIGFSRD
+916 YIGFFKD
-923 GAFSGNANKVTITIE
+923 GTTSGNNDKVTITIE

>member
-1 MKDLNIKLK
+1 MKDLTIKLK
-10 INGVYTQNDVHPVF
+10 INGVYTQEDVHPVF

-52 NKDFDLIYQ
+52 NKDFDLIYE

-75 DVFVGSANFIR
+75 DVFVGSAGFIR

-96 ICSVKLTTKD
+96 SCSVKLTTKD

-127 RENVTLTKRAILQFY
+127 RESVTMTKRAVLQFY
-142 VRGEKVVTNVVG
+142 VRGENVVTNVVG

-167 AQELKT
+167 AKALGDI
-173 KYHFG
+173 YHFG
-178 GSLPLSFITIDKIMD
+178 GYLPLSYIYINKVIDA
-193 ITAPSEVLGR
+193 TAPSDVLGR
-203 YFLDESI
+203 YFIDNSI
-210 GNVVAMIYKNENNP
+210 AGGAGIIYINATNSNY
-224 RYIIQTNQSSNG
+224 RIQLTYLASE
-236 WMFLLID
+236 WVLLLID
-243 STTNTTL
+243 SSTNKTL
-250 ADAEI
+250 ASANVPNI
-255 RTNESGAHAFTFIK
+255 QSGSQAIVFVK
-269 SGTGSGYDSGV
+269 TGSSGG
-280 DYASGTLYY
+280 DYASGIYNS
-289 DGDLF
+289 DGDLY
-294 CRLLLPKQFDKSE
+294 CRLLLPKQFDNSY

-312 NDITDYDSNY
+312 DDITDYDSNY
-322 PYVGS
+322 PYVGG
-327 VSLDRFAPKIKI
+327 VSLDRFAPKMKM
-339 VADKSEIPT
+339 VVDKSVTPT
-348 EWGMDSKG
+348 EWGIDSEG
-356 EYFVYPTLTASQQ
+356 TYFQYPILTASQQ

-394 DINDLVDDFDT
+394 DVNDLVDDFYA
-405 TFVLK
+405 TFILK
-410 DSYPIWSAIAV
+410 DSYPIGSAIAV
-421 LLKEIDDTIT
+421 LLKEIDDNIS
-431 FEGTQYYSDFLYLRV
+431 FEDTQDYSMFLYSGAMQELY
-446 PSPFIRSYDFPS
+446 SYDFLGC
-458 HRNALYIT
+458 RNALHIT

-479 AQKGEI
+479 AQRGEI

-490 LDMLRNVY
+490 FDMLRNVY
-498 NCYWFIDSNNRLR
+498 NCYWFIDSEKRLR

-523 YTKEKPKPSIDVTIK
+523 YTSEKPTPSIDVTIK
-538 KNLPTGES
+538 KNLPTWES

-553 VEYETGKCPARY
+553 VEYETDKCPARY
-565 EFKWGDNCTY
+565 EFKWGDKCTY

-591 SRKESVGIENFLAD
+591 SQKESVGIENFLAD
-605 IDYIISNPSEV
+605 IDYIVSNPSGV
-616 SNDLFAVFEVNKETK
+616 SDDLFAVFEVNKSTK

-640 DDASPKYRIQNP
+640 NDASPKYKIQNP
-652 YLSMIVAERYYYPFD
+652 YLSMIVAERFYYPFD
-667 LSGWNAYAGQYE
+667 LSGWKASAGQYE

-728 AKNTIYYEEAKSMLD
+728 AKNTIYYEEAKSVLD
-743 KIYYLNLSSGQGYIQ
+743 KIYYISYVSNRGYIQ
-758 FFNPTNTKVRLKVGL
+758 FFNPTNTKVRLKIGL
-773 AEGGQIRVVQ
+773 VEGGKIVSVH

-789 KGNVILNGVSTN
+789 RGNVILNGVSAN
-801 QTPVLMNA
+801 QTPVLMDA
-809 EDISAFTINRQFRKI
+809 EDISAFTINRKFRKI

-829 LDSRAS
+829 LDSRKS
-835 SNGKYVLEISAS
+835 SNGKYVLEISALKS
-847 KEIGSSDYAGI
+847 IGARDYAGI
-858 YITAN
+858 HITAN
-863 RAIKITLQASTAVD
+863 RSIKITLQASSKQTHD
-877 FDFGYISINYPAFSQ
+877 YGYTSKLHPAILSTS
-892 YDDTEVSVSGTDI
+892 YAEILVSGTDSNS
-905 VSKTIYAGDSR
+905 VTIGAGESR
-916 YIGFSRD
+916 YIGYSKD
-923 GAFSGNANKVTITIE
+923 GTVGENEDKITITIE

>member
-1 MKDLNIKLK
+1 MKDLTIKLK

-39 FRREKIEGTFKFV
+39 FKREKIEGTFKFAG
-52 NKDFDLIYQ
+52 NEFDLIDQ

-75 DVFVGSANFIR
+75 DVFVGSAGFIR

-106 IYEKILNGYDN
+106 IYEKILNGYEN
-117 KYNLVKLAPK
+117 KYNLVKLAPQ
-127 RENVTLTKRAILQFY
+127 RESVTMTKRAVLQFY

-167 AQELKT
+167 ADKLKDI
-173 KYHFG
+173 YHFG
-178 GSLPLSFITIDKIMD
+178 GYLPLSYIDIKKIID
-193 ITAPSEVLGR
+193 VTAPADILGR
-203 YFLDESI
+203 YFIDTSI
-210 GNVVAMIYKNENNP
+210 VSGRSIIYINGNNS
-224 RYIIQTNQSSNG
+224 RYRIQITYLG
-236 WMFLLID
+236 TEWRLILID
-243 STTNTTL
+243 STPDKAL
-250 ADAEI
+250 AGASIPSMQIGSQDITFEKAGS
-255 RTNESGAHAFTFIK
+255 SG
-269 SGTGSGYDSGV
+269 GN
-280 DYASGTLYY
+280 YASGTFNS
-289 DGDLF
+289 DGDLY
-294 CRLLLPKQFDKSE
+294 CRVLLPKHFDNSYE
-307 QRSMD
+307 RNMAD
-312 NDITDYDSNY
+312 DITDYDSNY
-322 PYVGS
+322 PYVRS
-327 VSLDRFAPKIKI
+327 VSLDKFAPKMKM
-339 VADKSEIPT
+339 VVDKSNAPT
-348 EWGMDSKG
+348 EWGIDSEGK
-356 EYFVYPTLTASQQ
+356 YFVYPTLTADQQ
-369 ENGSSPIPIGQ
+369 KNGSSPIPIGQ

-394 DINDLVDDFDT
+394 DVNNLVDDFDD

-431 FEGTQYYSDFLYLRV
+431 FEGTQDYSMFLYLSGTN
-446 PSPFIRSYDFPS
+446 PYIYSYDFPS
-458 HRNALYIT
+458 HRNALHIT

-479 AQKGEI
+479 AQRGEI

-498 NCYWFIDSNNRLR
+498 NCYWFIDSEKRLR

-523 YTKEKPKPSIDVTIK
+523 YTSEKPTPSIDVTIK

-553 VEYETGKCPARY
+553 VEYETDKCPARY
-565 EFKWGDNCTY
+565 EFKWGDKCTY
-575 PFVGEPIDV
+575 PFVGEPVDV

-605 IDYIISNPSEV
+605 IDYIVSNPSGV
-616 SNDLFAVFEVNKETK
+616 SDDLFAVFEVNKLTK

-640 DDASPKYRIQNP
+640 NDASPKYKVQNP
-652 YLSMIVAERYYYPFD
+652 YLSMIVAERFYYPFD
-667 LSGWNAYAGQYE
+667 LSGWKAYAGKYE

-690 QTLSCPLTL
+690 QTLSCPLSL

-704 IGVIRT
+704 IGIIRT
-710 ELGNGTIDKL
+710 EVGNGTIDKL

-728 AKNTIYYEEAKSMLD
+728 AKNTIYYEEAKSVLD
-743 KIYYLNLSSGQGYIQ
+743 KIYYISYVSNRGYIQ

-773 AEGGQIRVVQ
+773 AEDGKIRVVH

-789 KGNVILNGVSTN
+789 RGNVILNGVSAN
-801 QTPVLMNA
+801 QTPVLTDA
-809 EDISAFTINRQFRKI
+809 EDISAFTINRKFRKI
-824 CGAMR
+824 GGAMS

-835 SNGKYVLEISAS
+835 SDGKYVLEISAS
-847 KEIGSSDYAGI
+847 KSIGSNDFAGI

-863 RAIKITLQASTAVD
+863 RAIKITLQASTEEYY
-877 FDFGYISINYPAFSQ
+877 DFGYTSVDYPICTSKLLA
-892 YDDTEVSVSGTDI
+892 EVSVSGTESI
-905 VSKTIYAGDSR
+905 SKTISAGESR
-916 YIGFSRD
+916 YIGFFKDKTTSEND
-923 GAFSGNANKVTITIE
+923 DKVTITIE

>member
-1 MKDLNIKLK
+1 MKDLSIKLK
-10 INGVYTQNDVHPVF
+10 INGVYTQEDVHPVF

-52 NKDFDLIYQ
+52 NKDFDLIYE

-75 DVFVGSANFIR
+75 DVFVGSAGFIR

-117 KYNLVKLAPK
+117 KYNLVKLAPQ
-127 RENVTLTKRAILQFY
+127 RESVTLTKRAILQFY
-142 VRGEKVVTNVVG
+142 VRGENVVTNVVG

-167 AQELKT
+167 AGKLKDT
-173 KYHFG
+173 YRFG
-178 GSLPLSFITIDKIMD
+178 GYLPLSYIYITKVIGV
-193 ITAPSEVLGR
+193 TAPLDILGR
-203 YFLDESI
+203 YFIDTSTAGGRGI
-210 GNVVAMIYKNENNP
+210 MYINENKS
-224 RYIIQTNQSSNG
+224 RYRIQFTNLGIN
-236 WMFLLID
+236 WTLLLID
-243 STTNTTL
+243 STSNTNL
-250 ADAEI
+250 ASVTI
-255 RTNESGAHAFTFIK
+255 PSIQSGSQAITFVN
-269 SGTGSGYDSGV
+269 TGSSGG
-280 DYASGTLYY
+280 DYASGTFNS
-289 DGDLF
+289 DGDLY
-294 CRLLLPKQFDKSE
+294 CRVLLPKSFDNSY

-312 NDITDYDSNY
+312 DDITDYDNNY

-327 VSLDRFAPKIKI
+327 VSLDRFAPKMKM
-339 VADKSEIPT
+339 VVDKSNAPT
-348 EWGMDSKG
+348 EWGIDSDG
-356 EYFVYPTLTASQQ
+356 TYFVYPTLNEDQQ
-369 ENGSSPIPIGQ
+369 KKGSSPIPIGQ

-394 DINDLVDDFDT
+394 DVNNLVDGFYDT
-405 TFVLK
+405 FILK

-421 LLKEIDDTIT
+421 LLKEIDNTIT
-431 FEGTQYYSDFLYLRV
+431 FEGTQDYSMFLYLSGTN
-446 PSPFIRSYDFPS
+446 PHIYSYDFPS
-458 HRNALYIT
+458 QRNALHIT

-479 AQKGEI
+479 AQRGEI

-498 NCYWFIDSNNRLR
+498 NCYWFIDSDNRLR

-523 YTKEKPKPSIDVTIK
+523 YDVEKPTPSIDVTIK

-553 VEYETGKCPARY
+553 VEYETDKCPARY
-565 EFKWGDNCTY
+565 EFKWGDKCTY
-575 PFVGEPIDV
+575 PFVGEPVDV

-591 SRKESVGIENFLAD
+591 SRKESVGIDNFLAD
-605 IDYIISNPSEV
+605 IDYIVSNPSGV
-616 SNDLFAVFEVNKETK
+616 SDDLFAVFEVNKSTK

-640 DDASPKYRIQNP
+640 NDASPKYKVQNP
-652 YLSMIVAERYYYPFD
+652 YLTMIVAERFYYPYD
-667 LSGWNAYAGQYE
+667 MSGWQAYAGQYA
-679 LDVYKTKGIKK
+679 LDIYNTKGIKK

-720 EAEINTLY
+720 DAEINTLY
-728 AKNTIYYEEAKSMLD
+728 AKNTIYYEEAKSVLD
-743 KIYYLNLSSGQGYIQ
+743 KIYYINFASNRGHIQ

-773 AEGGQIRVVQ
+773 VESGKMVSVH

-789 KGNVILNGVSTN
+789 RGNNTLPASAGQSPVI
-801 QTPVLMNA
+801 MDA
-809 EDISAFTINRQFRKI
+809 EDISAFTINRKFRKI
-824 CGAMR
+824 GGAMS

-835 SNGKYVLEISAS
+835 SNGKYVLEISALKS
-847 KEIGSSDYAGI
+847 IGARDYAGI
-858 YITAN
+858 HITAN
-863 RAIKITLQASTAVD
+863 RRIKITLQASTEASYD
-877 FDFGYISINYPAFSQ
+877 YGYTSKTHPAISNSNYA
-892 YDDTEVSVSGTDI
+892 EVVVSGTNSNSI
-905 VSKTIYAGDSR
+905 TIGAGESR
-916 YIGFSRD
+916 YIGYTKD
-923 GAFSGNANKVTITIE
+923 GIVNENDDKVTITIE

>member
-1 MKDLNIKLK
+1 MKDLSTKLK
-10 INGVYTQNDVHPVF
+10 INGVYTQEDVHPVF

-52 NKDFDLIYQ
+52 GNEFDLIYE

-75 DVFVGSANFIR
+75 DVFVGSADFIR

-96 ICSVKLTTKD
+96 ISSVKLTTKD

-127 RENVTLTKRAILQFY
+127 RESVTLTKRAILQFY
-142 VRGEKVVTNVVG
+142 VRGENVVTNVVG

-167 AQELKT
+167 ATELRNT
-173 KYHFG
+173 YHFG
-178 GSLPLSFITIDKIMD
+178 GYLPLSYIYINKVIDVS
-193 ITAPSEVLGR
+193 APSDIFGQ
-203 YFLDESI
+203 YFIDASI
-210 GNVVAMIYKNENNP
+210 AGSAGIMYVNSSNP
-224 RYIIQTNQSSNG
+224 RYRIQLTYLVSE
-236 WMFLLID
+236 WVLLLID
-243 STTNTTL
+243 STTDKTL
-250 ADAEI
+250 ASAGVP
-255 RTNESGAHAFTFIK
+255 NVQSGSQAITFVK
-269 SGTGSGYDSGV
+269 TGSSGG
-280 DYASGTLYY
+280 DYASGIYNS
-289 DGDLF
+289 DGDLY
-294 CRLLLPKQFDKSE
+294 CRVLLPKSFNNSY

-312 NDITDYDSNY
+312 DDITDYDSNY

-327 VSLDRFAPKIKI
+327 VSLDRFAPKMKM
-339 VADKSEIPT
+339 VVNKSTTPT
-348 EWGMDSKG
+348 EWGIDSDG
-356 EYFVYPTLTASQQ
+356 AYFVYPTLNADQQ
-369 ENGSSPIPIGQ
+369 KNGSSPIPIGQ

-394 DINDLVDDFDT
+394 DVNALVDDFDD

-421 LLKEIDDTIT
+421 LLNEIDDTIT
-431 FEGTQYYSDFLYLRV
+431 FEGTQHYSMFLYL
-446 PSPFIRSYDFPS
+446 SDSNMHIYSYDFPS
-458 HRNALYIT
+458 YRNALHIT

-479 AQKGEI
+479 AQRGEI

-498 NCYWFIDSNNRLR
+498 NCYWFIDSDKRLR

-523 YTKEKPKPSIDVTIK
+523 YDVEKPTPSIDVTIK

-553 VEYETGKCPARY
+553 VEYETNKCPARY
-565 EFKWGDNCTY
+565 EFKWGDKCTY

-616 SNDLFAVFEVNKETK
+616 SDDIFAVFEVNKSTK

-640 DDASPKYRIQNP
+640 NDASPKYKVQNP

-667 LSGWNAYAGQYE
+667 LSGWKAYAGKYE
-679 LDVYKTKGIKK
+679 LDVYKTRGIKK
-690 QTLSCPLTL
+690 QTLSCPLSL

-704 IGVIRT
+704 IGIIRT
-710 ELGNGTIDKL
+710 EIGDGTIDKL
-720 EAEINTLY
+720 DAEINTLY
-728 AKNTIYYEEAKSMLD
+728 AKNTIYYEEAKSVLD

-758 FFNPTNTKVRLKVGL
+758 FFNPTETKVRLKVGL
-773 AEGGQIRVVQ
+773 AEDGQIRVVH

-789 KGNVILNGVSTN
+789 KGNVILNGVSVN
-801 QTPVLMNA
+801 QTPVLMDA
-809 EDISAFTINRQFRKI
+809 EDISAFTINRKFRKI
-824 CGAMR
+824 DGAMS

-847 KEIGSSDYAGI
+847 KSIGSNDFAGI

-863 RAIKITLQASTAVD
+863 RAIKITLQASTEESD
-877 FDFGYISINYPAFSQ
+877 DYGYMSISYPVCTDISLA
-892 YDDTEVSVSGTDI
+892 EVYVSGTESI
-905 VSKTIYAGDSR
+905 SKTISAGESR
-916 YIGFSRD
+916 YIGFFKD
-923 GAFSGNANKVTITIE
+923 GIVSQNDDKVTITIE
-938 EV
+938 DV

>member
-39 FRREKIEGTFKFV
+39 FKREKIEGTFKFV
-52 NKDFDLIYQ
+52 GDEFDLIYQ

-75 DVFVGSANFIR
+75 DVFVGSADFIR

-127 RENVTLTKRAILQFY
+127 RESVTLTKRAILQFY
-142 VRGEKVVTNVVG
+142 VRGENVVTNVVG

-167 AQELKT
+167 ASDLKDI
-173 KYHFG
+173 YHFG
-178 GSLPLSFITIDKIMD
+178 GYLPLSYISIKKVIDV
-193 ITAPSEVLGR
+193 TAPLDILGG
-203 YFLDESI
+203 YFIDTSTAGGAAI
-210 GNVVAMIYKNENNP
+210 IYVNKENP
-224 RYIIQTNQSSNG
+224 RYRIQLTYRVSE
-236 WMFLLID
+236 WVLLLID
-243 STTNTTL
+243 SSTDKTL
-250 ADAEI
+250 ALAGVP
-255 RTNESGAHAFTFIK
+255 NVQSGSQAITFTK
-269 SGTGSGYDSGV
+269 TGSSGG
-280 DYASGTLYY
+280 DYASGIYNS
-289 DGDLF
+289 DGDLY
-294 CRLLLPKQFDKSE
+294 CRVLLPKSFDNSY

-327 VSLDRFAPKIKI
+327 VSLDRFAPKMKM
-339 VADKSEIPT
+339 VVDKSNAPT
-348 EWGMDSKG
+348 EWGIDSDG
-356 EYFVYPTLTASQQ
+356 TYFLYPTLNADQQ
-369 ENGSSPIPIGQ
+369 KKGSSPIPIGQ

-394 DINDLVDDFDT
+394 DVNNLVDDFDD

-431 FEGTQYYSDFLYLRV
+431 FEGTQDYSMFLYL
-446 PSPFIRSYDFPS
+446 SGTNLHIYSYDFPS
-458 HRNALYIT
+458 YRNALHIT

-479 AQKGEI
+479 AQKGEM

-498 NCYWFIDSNNRLR
+498 NCYWFIDSDNRLR

-523 YTKEKPKPSIDVTIK
+523 YNVEKPTPSIDVTTK
-538 KNLPTGES
+538 KSLPTGES

-565 EFKWGDNCTY
+565 EFKWGNNCTY

-591 SRKESVGIENFLAD
+591 SQKESVGIDNFLAD
-605 IDYIISNPSEV
+605 IDYIVSNPSEV
-616 SNDLFAVFEVNKETK
+616 SDDLFAVFEVNKSTK

-640 DDASPKYRIQNP
+640 NDASPKYKVQNP
-652 YLSMIVAERYYYPFD
+652 YLSMVVAEQYYYPFD
-667 LSGWNAYAGQYE
+667 LSGWKAYAGKYE

-690 QTLSCPLTL
+690 QTLSCPLSL

-704 IGVIRT
+704 IGIVHT
-710 ELGNGTIDKL
+710 EIGNGTIDKL
-720 EAEINTLY
+720 DAEINTLY
-728 AKNTIYYEEAKSMLD
+728 AKNTIYYEEDKSVLD
-743 KIYYLNLSSGQGYIQ
+743 KIKYTDLVSTRGYIQ
-758 FFNPTNTKVRLKVGL
+758 FFNPTDTKVRLKIGL
-773 AEGGQIRVVQ
+773 VEGGKIVSVH
-783 YLDIPL
+783 YLDVPL
-789 KGNVILNGVSTN
+789 RGNNTLSASIGQSPVIMV
-801 QTPVLMNA
+801 A
-809 EDISAFTINRQFRKI
+809 EDISAFTINRKFRKI
-824 CGAMR
+824 SGAMR
-829 LDSRAS
+829 LDDSAS

-847 KEIGSSDYAGI
+847 KNVGSNDFAGI

-863 RAIKITLQASTAVD
+863 RAIKITLQASTEQDVD
-877 FDFGYISINYPAFSQ
+877 YGYMSISYPVCTSTSLA
-892 YDDTEVSVSGTDI
+892 EVYVSGTESI
-905 VSKTIYAGDSR
+905 SKTIYAGESR
-916 YIGFSRD
+916 YIGFFKD
-923 GAFSGNANKVTITIE
+923 GTQSENNDKVTITIE

>member
-39 FRREKIEGTFKFV
+39 FKREKIEGTFKFV
-52 NKDFDLIYQ
+52 GNEFDLIYQ

-117 KYNLVKLAPK
+117 KYNLVKLAPQ
-127 RENVTLTKRAILQFY
+127 RESVTMTKRAVLQFY
-142 VRGEKVVTNVVG
+142 VRGENIVTNVVG
-154 GVHYEQSCKEVYD
+154 GVHYEQSCKEVTD
-167 AQELKT
+167 ADELKT
-173 KYHFG
+173 TYHFG
-178 GSLPLSFITIDKIMD
+178 GYLPLSYIYINNVIDV
-193 ITAPSEVLGR
+193 TAPNDIFGR
-203 YFLDESI
+203 YFIDTSTAGGAGI
-210 GNVVAMIYKNENNP
+210 IYINENNS
-224 RYIIQTNQSSNG
+224 RYRIQLTDSGSA
-236 WMFLLID
+236 WSLRLID
-243 STTNTTL
+243 STTNTIL
-250 ADAEI
+250 ATVYI
-255 RTNESGAHAFTFIK
+255 PNVQSGSQVITFVK
-269 SGTGSGYDSGV
+269 TGSSPGN
-280 DYASGTLYY
+280 YASGTFNS
-289 DGDLF
+289 DGDLY
-294 CRLLLPKQFDKSE
+294 CRVLLPKSFDNSY
-307 QRSMD
+307 QRSID

-327 VSLDRFAPKIKI
+327 IVLDRFAPKMKM
-339 VADKSEIPT
+339 VVDKSATPT
-348 EWGMDSKG
+348 EWGIDSG
-356 EYFVYPTLTASQQ
+356 GAYFVYPTLSADQQ
-369 ENGSSPIPIGQ
+369 KKGSSPIPIGQ

-394 DINDLVDDFDT
+394 DVNDLVDDFDDI
-405 TFVLK
+405 FVLK

-431 FEGTQYYSDFLYLRV
+431 FEGTQDYSMFLYL
-446 PSPFIRSYDFPS
+446 SGTNMHIYSYDFPS
-458 HRNALYIT
+458 YRNALHIT

-479 AQKGEI
+479 AQRGEI

-498 NCYWFIDSNNRLR
+498 NCYWFIDSDNRLR

-523 YTKEKPKPSIDVTIK
+523 YTSEKPTPSIDVTIK

-553 VEYETGKCPARY
+553 VEYETNKCPARY
-565 EFKWGDNCTY
+565 EFKWGDKCTY

-605 IDYIISNPSEV
+605 IDYIVSNPSEV
-616 SNDLFAVFEVNKETK
+616 SDDLFAVFEVNKSTK

-640 DDASPKYRIQNP
+640 NDASPKYKVQNP
-652 YLSMIVAERYYYPFD
+652 YLSMIVAERFYYPFD
-667 LSGWNAYAGQYE
+667 LSGWKAYAGKYE

-690 QTLSCPLTL
+690 QTLSCPLSL

-704 IGVIRT
+704 IGIIRT
-710 ELGNGTIDKL
+710 EVGNGTIDKL

-728 AKNTIYYEEAKSMLD
+728 AKNTIYYEEAKSVLD
-743 KIYYLNLSSGQGYIQ
+743 KIYYISYVSNRGYIQ
-758 FFNPTNTKVRLKVGL
+758 FFNPTNTKVRLKIGL
-773 AEGGQIRVVQ
+773 VEGGKIVSVH

-789 KGNVILNGVSTN
+789 RGNNTLSASAGQSPVI
-801 QTPVLMNA
+801 MDA
-809 EDISAFTINRQFRKI
+809 EDISAFTINRKFRKI
-824 CGAMR
+824 SGAMS
-829 LDSRAS
+829 LDSRAG
-835 SNGKYVLEISAS
+835 SNGKYVLEVSAS
-847 KEIGSSDYAGI
+847 KNIGSNDYAGI

-863 RAIKITLQASTAVD
+863 RAIKITLQAYTEESY
-877 FDFGYISINYPAFSQ
+877 DFGYMSISYPVCTSTSLA
-892 YDDTEVSVSGTDI
+892 EVYVSGIDTI
-905 VSKTIYAGDSR
+905 SKTVYAGESR
-916 YIGFSRD
+916 YIGFFKDSTQSEND
-923 GAFSGNANKVTITIE
+923 DKVIITIE

>member
-1 MKDLNIKLK
+1 MKDLTIKLK
-10 INGVYTQNDVHPVF
+10 INGVYTQEDVHPVF

-39 FRREKIEGTFKFV
+39 FKREKIEGTFKFV
-52 NKDFDLIYQ
+52 GNEFDLIYQ

-75 DVFVGSANFIR
+75 DVFVGSAGFIR

-106 IYEKILNGYDN
+106 IYERILNGYEN
-117 KYNLVKLAPK
+117 KYNLVKLAPQ
-127 RENVTLTKRAILQFY
+127 RESVTLTKRAILQFY

-167 AQELKT
+167 AKDLRDI
-173 KYHFG
+173 YHFG
-178 GSLPLSFITIDKIMD
+178 GYLPLSYIYINKVIDAA
-193 ITAPSEVLGR
+193 APSDVFGR
-203 YFLDESI
+203 YFIDNSTAGGAGI
-210 GNVVAMIYKNENNP
+210 IYINATNSNY
-224 RYIIQTNQSSNG
+224 RIQLTYLASE
-236 WMFLLID
+236 WVLLLID
-243 STTNTTL
+243 SSTNKTL
-250 ADAEI
+250 ASA
-255 RTNESGAHAFTFIK
+255 NVPNVQSGSQAITFVK
-269 SGTGSGYDSGV
+269 TGSSGG
-280 DYASGTLYY
+280 DYASGIYNS
-289 DGDLF
+289 DGDLY
-294 CRLLLPKQFDKSE
+294 CRLLLPKQFDNSY
-307 QRSMD
+307 QRSMND
-312 NDITDYDSNY
+312 DITDYDSNY
-322 PYVGS
+322 PYVGG
-327 VSLDRFAPKIKI
+327 VSLDRFAPKMKM
-339 VADKSEIPT
+339 VVDKSVTPT
-348 EWGMDSKG
+348 EWGIDSEG
-356 EYFVYPTLTASQQ
+356 AYFVYPTLNADQQ
-369 ENGSSPIPIGQ
+369 KNGSSPIPIGQ

-394 DINDLVDDFDT
+394 DVNNLVDDFDD

-431 FEGTQYYSDFLYLRV
+431 FEGTQDYSMFLYLSGTN
-446 PSPFIRSYDFPS
+446 PYIYSYDFPS
-458 HRNALYIT
+458 HRNALHIT

-479 AQKGEI
+479 AQRGEI

-490 LDMLRNVY
+490 FDMLRNVY
-498 NCYWFIDSNNRLR
+498 NCYWFIDSEKRLR

-523 YTKEKPKPSIDVTIK
+523 YTSEKPTPSIDVTIK

-553 VEYETGKCPARY
+553 VEYETNKCPARY
-565 EFKWGDNCTY
+565 EFKWGDKCTY
-575 PFVGEPIDV
+575 PFVGEPINV

-591 SRKESVGIENFLAD
+591 SRKESVGIDNFLAD
-605 IDYIISNPSEV
+605 IDYIVSNPSEV
-616 SNDLFAVFEVNKETK
+616 SNDLFAVFEVNKSTK

-640 DDASPKYRIQNP
+640 NDASPKYKIQNP
-652 YLSMIVAERYYYPFD
+652 YLSMIVAERFYYPFD
-667 LSGWNAYAGQYE
+667 LSGWKASAGQYE

-690 QTLSCPLTL
+690 QTLSCPLSL

-728 AKNTIYYEEAKSMLD
+728 AKNTIYYEEAKSVLD
-743 KIYYLNLSSGQGYIQ
+743 KIYYISYVSNRGYIQ
-758 FFNPTNTKVRLKVGL
+758 FFNPTNTKVRLKIGL
-773 AEGGQIRVVQ
+773 VEGGKIVSVH

-789 KGNVILNGVSTN
+789 RGNNTLSASTGQSPVI
-801 QTPVLMNA
+801 MDA
-809 EDISAFTINRQFRKI
+809 EDISAFTINRKFRKI

-829 LDSRAS
+829 LDSRKS

-847 KEIGSSDYAGI
+847 KNIGSYDYAGI
-858 YITAN
+858 HITAN
-863 RAIKITLQASTAVD
+863 RRIKITLQAST
-877 FDFGYISINYPAFSQ
+877 
-892 YDDTEVSVSGTDI
+892 EVSDDYGYTSKLHPAILSTSYAEIFVSGTDSNSVTI
-905 VSKTIYAGDSR
+905 EGYSK
-916 YIGFSRD
+916 D
-923 GAFSGNANKVTITIE
+923 GSISENEDKVTITIE

>member
-39 FRREKIEGTFKFV
+39 FKREKIEGTFKFV
-52 NKDFDLIYQ
+52 GNEFDLIYQ

-75 DVFVGSANFIR
+75 DVFVGSADFIR

-117 KYNLVKLAPK
+117 KYNLVKLAPQ
-127 RENVTLTKRAILQFY
+127 RESVTMTKRAVLQFY
-142 VRGEKVVTNVVG
+142 VRGENVVTNVVG
-154 GVHYEQSCKEVYD
+154 GVHYEQSCKEVYNASD
-167 AQELKT
+167 LKDI
-173 KYHFG
+173 YHFG
-178 GSLPLSFITIDKIMD
+178 GYLPLSYIDINNLID
-193 ITAPSEVLGR
+193 ATAPLDIYGR
-203 YFLDESI
+203 YFIDTSTVGGSAI
-210 GNVVAMIYKNENNP
+210 IYRNERNSNC
-224 RYIIQTNQSSNG
+224 RIQLTDLVTG
-236 WMFLLID
+236 CVLTLID
-243 STTNTTL
+243 STSNTTL
-250 ADAEI
+250 ASVSI
-255 RTNESGAHAFTFIK
+255 PSTQSGSQDITFVK
-269 SGTGSGYDSGV
+269 AGSSGGN
-280 DYASGTLYY
+280 YASGTFNS
-289 DGDLF
+289 DGDLY
-294 CRLLLPKQFDKSE
+294 CRVLLPKSFDNTY

-312 NDITDYDSNY
+312 SDITDYDSNY
-322 PYVGS
+322 PYVSS
-327 VSLDRFAPKIKI
+327 VAVDRFAPKMKM
-339 VADKSEIPT
+339 VVNKSNTPT
-348 EWGMDSKG
+348 EWGIDSNG
-356 EYFVYPTLTASQQ
+356 AYFLYPTLNADQQ
-369 ENGSSPIPIGQ
+369 KKGSSPIPIGQ

-394 DINDLVDDFDT
+394 DVNDLVDDFDD

-421 LLKEIDDTIT
+421 LLNEIDDTIT
-431 FEGTQYYSDFLYLRV
+431 FEGTQDYSMFLYL
-446 PSPFIRSYDFPS
+446 SGTNLHIYSYDFPS
-458 HRNALYIT
+458 HRNALHIT

-523 YTKEKPKPSIDVTIK
+523 YDVENPTPSIDVTIK
-538 KNLPTGES
+538 KSLPTGES
-546 WGFAQNT
+546 WGFAQNK

-605 IDYIISNPSEV
+605 IDYIVSNPSGV
-616 SNDLFAVFEVNKETK
+616 SDDLFAVFEVNKSTK

-640 DDASPKYRIQNP
+640 NDASPKYKVQNP
-652 YLSMIVAERYYYPFD
+652 YLSMIVAEQYYYPFD
-667 LSGWNAYAGQYE
+667 LSGWKAYAGKYE

-690 QTLSCPLTL
+690 QTLSCPLSL

-704 IGVIRT
+704 IGIIHT
-710 ELGNGTIDKL
+710 EIGNGTIDKL

-728 AKNTIYYEEAKSMLD
+728 AKNTIYYEEDKSVLD
-743 KIYYLNLSSGQGYIQ
+743 KIKYTDLVSTRGYIQ
-758 FFNPTNTKVRLKVGL
+758 FFNPTDTKVRLKIGL
-773 AEGGQIRVVQ
+773 VEGGKIVSVH
-783 YLDIPL
+783 YLDVPL
-789 KGNVILNGVSTN
+789 RGNNTLSASAGQSPVI
-801 QTPVLMNA
+801 MDA
-809 EDISAFTINRQFRKI
+809 EDISAFTINRKFRKI
-824 CGAMR
+824 DGAM
-829 LDSRAS
+829 LFDDSAS

-847 KEIGSSDYAGI
+847 KNVGSNDFAGI

-863 RAIKITLQASTAVD
+863 RAIKITLQASTEKDVD
-877 FDFGYISINYPAFSQ
+877 YGYMSISYPVCTSTSLA
-892 YDDTEVSVSGTDI
+892 EVYVSGTESI
-905 VSKTIYAGDSR
+905 SKTIYAGDSR
-916 YIGFSRD
+916 YIGFFKD
-923 GAFSGNANKVTITIE
+923 GVQSENEDKVTITIE

>member
-1 MKDLNIKLK
+1 MKDLSIKLK

-39 FRREKIEGTFKFV
+39 FKREKIEGTFKFV
-52 NKDFDLIYQ
+52 GNEFDLIYQ

-75 DVFVGSANFIR
+75 DVFVGSAGFIR

-96 ICSVKLTTKD
+96 VCSVKLTTKD

-117 KYNLVKLAPK
+117 KYNLVKLAPQ
-127 RENVTLTKRAILQFY
+127 RESVTMTKRAIFQFY
-142 VRGEKVVTNVVG
+142 VRGENIVTNVVG
-154 GVHYEQSCKEVYD
+154 GVHYEKSCKEVYD
-167 AQELKT
+167 ANELKET
-173 KYHFG
+173 YHFG
-178 GSLPLSFITIDKIMD
+178 GFLPLSYIYINNVIDVAAPTD
-193 ITAPSEVLGR
+193 IFGR
-203 YFLDESI
+203 YFIDTSTAGGAVIIYINESNSRYRIQYTYLDST
-210 GNVVAMIYKNENNP
+210 GDVVFK
-224 RYIIQTNQSSNG
+224 
-236 WMFLLID
+236 LID
-243 STTNTTL
+243 NSTNTTL
-250 ADAEI
+250 ASVI
-255 RTNESGAHAFTFIK
+255 IPNIQSGSQAITLLK
-269 SGTGSGYDSGV
+269 PGSSGGN
-280 DYASGTLYY
+280 YASGTFYS
-289 DGDLF
+289 DGDLY
-294 CRLLLPKQFDKSE
+294 CRVLLPKYVDNSY
-307 QRSMD
+307 QRDMD

-327 VSLDRFAPKIKI
+327 VSLDKFAPKMKM
-339 VADKSEIPT
+339 VVDKSNAPT
-348 EWGMDSKG
+348 EWGIDSEG
-356 EYFVYPTLTASQQ
+356 TYFVYPTLNADQQ
-369 ENGSSPIPIGQ
+369 KKGSSPIPIGQ

-394 DINDLVDDFDT
+394 DVNNLVDDFDD

-421 LLKEIDDTIT
+421 LLNEIDDTIT
-431 FEGTQYYSDFLYLRV
+431 FEGTQDYSMFLYL
-446 PSPFIRSYDFPS
+446 SGTNLHIYSYDFPS
-458 HRNALYIT
+458 HRNALHIT

-479 AQKGEI
+479 AQRGEI

-490 LDMLRNVY
+490 LDMFRNVY
-498 NCYWFIDSNNRLR
+498 NCYWFIDSDNRLR

-523 YTKEKPKPSIDVTIK
+523 YDVEKPTPSIDVTIK

-591 SRKESVGIENFLAD
+591 SKKESVGIENFLAD
-605 IDYIISNPSEV
+605 IDYIVSNPSEV
-616 SNDLFAVFEVNKETK
+616 SNDIFAVFEVNKSTK

-640 DDASPKYRIQNP
+640 NDASPKYKVQNP

-667 LSGWNAYAGQYE
+667 LSGWKAYAGKYE

-690 QTLSCPLTL
+690 QTLSCPLSL

-704 IGVIRT
+704 IGIIRT
-710 ELGNGTIDKL
+710 EIGNGTIDKL
-720 EAEINTLY
+720 DAEINTLY
-728 AKNTIYYEEAKSMLD
+728 AKNTIYYEEAKSVLD
-743 KIYYLNLSSGQGYIQ
+743 KIYYISYVYNRGYIQ
-758 FFNPTNTKVRLKVGL
+758 FFNPTNTMVRLKIGL
-773 AEGGQIRVVQ
+773 VEGGKIVSVH
-783 YLDIPL
+783 YLDVPL
-789 KGNVILNGVSTN
+789 RGNNILSASVGQSPVI
-801 QTPVLMNA
+801 MDA
-809 EDISAFTINRQFRKI
+809 EDISAFTINRKFRKI
-824 CGAMR
+824 GGAMS

-835 SNGKYVLEISAS
+835 SNGKYVLEIYAS
-847 KEIGSSDYAGI
+847 KSIGSNDFAGI

-863 RAIKITLQASTAVD
+863 RSIKITLQASTEQR
-877 FDFGYISINYPAFSQ
+877 FDYGYMSVSNPVCTSTSLA
-892 YDDTEVSVSGTDI
+892 EVYVSGTESI
-905 VSKTIYAGDSR
+905 SKTIYAGESR
-916 YIGFSRD
+916 YIGFFKD
-923 GAFSGNANKVTITIE
+923 GTVSENDDKVTITIE